1 MFEGGVFPRVPAGGA
16 VGALGA
22 PAGVAA
28 SVPAVSVEDAAGL
41 LASLA
46 AGGVLAGVVE
56 GLLARLLVTV
66 QDSDGEDSDADGAG
80 ADGAGSV
87 GGGGLFGGEPGGDAA
102 VVAAAEG
109 LRVVGVEEAGSTG
122 LLGLGACGL
131 GELAAACLTGCAELS
146 ARPGQW
152 GPGGQVSPVVGF
164 EERRFNT
171 ICLLSARLGVSRARA
186 GQIIDHGSALMN
198 IGFNPTEVMERC
210 GVLDSV
216 KASLVTRRLEDVP
229 VPVTLAVQDQV
240 LPQAPRRSVSQVG
253 RDIERALIEVD
264 PDGHTEHTRATV
276 SRRCVSRPRPVGEG
290 LCQAHHR
297 LKHTPGWAPT
307 KDQTS
312 GDLSWHTPDK
322 TAYQRHPDGT
332 ITRLP
337 LKIGP
342 HQHLVPSTLVPTDLS
357 KQTTPK
363 IIDHLNTALNH
374 THPSSGSTRLV
385 TRGPHPR
392 ERPGDYETTPPPKN
406 HPHPRTSPPHQPHP
420 TLLKHQ
426 VPRTVMTS
434 RRRYAELHA
443 HSAYSFLDGANEP
456 DELASAAVELGVEAL
471 ALTDHDGV
479 PGIVKHAQAGR
490 AHGLP
495 TIHGTELTLADGS
508 HLPVLARSPIGY
520 RRLVSAISQHN
531 LDAGARREPAH
542 DLPTLA
548 AALRSAPTNQTG
560 GSAGTCLILT
570 GTANGPLRRALGDPR
585 RPSTWDLKAADAYL
599 GHLADLFAAPDRG
612 RPLGAGSTT
621 NCPQVEGDAAVGLA
635 VELTLDGGPTDAALT
650 DVLTRLAH
658 DHRLPLVATGAVRC
672 ARPADARLADVLT
685 STRLVTD
692 LEGARG
698 HLPAIGR
705 WLRGAQDMARLHRRR
720 PDAVDLAAD
729 LASDLAF
736 DLSLIAPDL
745 PDADVPEGHT
755 PATWLRELTR
765 QGATRRYGTP
775 QEHPRAWEVLNH
787 ELEVIE
793 SLGFPGYFLI
803 VHSIV
808 EFCRQSGILCQGRGS
823 AANSAVCYALGIT
836 AVDAVRHQMLFER
849 FLSPGRAGY
858 PDIDLDIEAC
868 RREEV
873 IQHVYSRYGR
883 DCAAQVANV
892 ISYRPRSAVRD
903 AARAL
908 GHPAGVQDTWARQMD
923 RWATVR
929 LGGLTGQGDEVPEPV
944 LDIAE
949 KLLRLP
955 RHLGV
960 HPGGMVLCDRPVTEV
975 CPVRWA
981 AMDNRSVLQ
990 WDKDDCSEAGLVK
1003 FDLLG
1008 LGALT
1013 ALRLAFTTL
1022 AERGQVV
1029 PDVVEEGELRSTQTG
1044 RPWGLH
1050 TLPEEDP
1057 AVYRLLTAA
1066 DTVGVFQVE
1075 SRAQMATLP
1084 RLRPKTFYDIVV
1096 EVALIRPGPIQGD
1109 AVNPYIRRRLKREE
1123 VTYLHDSLKPAL
1135 AKTLG
1140 VPLFQEQLM
1149 QIAVDAAGFSP
1160 AEADTLRQAMGAKRS
1175 LERMDALHDRL
1186 VAGMRARD
1194 IDEATAEE
1202 IYSKLRSFAEFGF
1215 PESHAFSFA
1224 YLVYASAWL
1233 KVRKPEDF
1241 YAGVLAAQ
1249 PMGFWSPQSL
1259 VADARRHGV
1268 RVLPADVNHSLAQ
1281 ATVERRRAQWGTG
1294 PSPER
1299 AEQWRPLTPHSAV
1312 PSPLDVHDDLAVRLG
1327 LSPIKGL
1334 GERVAQAIVT
1344 ERRAHGPYLD
1354 QADLARRVNLSRS
1367 RLEALAASG
1376 ALDSLGT
1383 DRRRALWAAGILS
1396 DEHGRRRG
1404 ASRQDSGGWFQP
1416 TLPGTA
1422 VGAVAPTLPTMTD
1435 RERQAADL
1443 NLTGVSTQGSPLRSL
1458 RPGLTADGVLRAA
1471 DLSDQEHGSRVRVAG
1486 VVTHRQRPHTATG
1499 MIFLNLED
1507 ETGLLNVVC
1516 RAGMWRRYRSV
1527 GRRAGALIVR
1537 GTVEKGDG
1545 VVALMAE
1552 HLQAL
1557 PGVPSTG
1564 SRDWC

>member
-1 MFEGGVFPRVPAGGA
+1 M
-16 VGALGA
+16 
-22 PAGVAA
+22 
-28 SVPAVSVEDAAGL
+28 
-41 LASLA
+41 
-46 AGGVLAGVVE
+46 
-56 GLLARLLVTV
+56 T
-66 QDSDGEDSDADGAG
+66 
-80 ADGAGSV
+80 
-87 GGGGLFGGEPGGDAA
+87 
-102 VVAAAEG
+102 
-109 LRVVGVEEAGSTG
+109 
-122 LLGLGACGL
+122 
-131 GELAAACLTGCAELS
+131 
-146 ARPGQW
+146 
-152 GPGGQVSPVVGF
+152 
-164 EERRFNT
+164 N
-171 ICLLSARLGVSRARA
+171 
-186 GQIIDHGSALMN
+186 
-198 IGFNPTEVMERC
+198 
-210 GVLDSV
+210 
-216 KASLVTRRLEDVP
+216 
-229 VPVTLAVQDQV
+229 
-240 LPQAPRRSVSQVG
+240 
-253 RDIERALIEVD
+253 
-264 PDGHTEHTRATV
+264 
-276 SRRCVSRPRPVGEG
+276 
-290 LCQAHHR
+290 
-297 LKHTPGWAPT
+297 
-307 KDQTS
+307 
-312 GDLSWHTPDK
+312 
-322 TAYQRHPDGT
+322 RH
-332 ITRLP
+332 
-337 LKIGP
+337 
-342 HQHLVPSTLVPTDLS
+342 
-357 KQTTPK
+357 
-363 IIDHLNTALNH
+363 
-374 THPSSGSTRLV
+374 
-385 TRGPHPR
+385 
-392 ERPGDYETTPPPKN
+392 
-406 HPHPRTSPPHQPHP
+406 
-420 TLLKHQ
+420 
-426 VPRTVMTS
+426 
-434 RRRYAELHA
+434 RYAELHA
-443 HSAYSFLDGANEP
+443 HSAYSFLDGVNEP
-456 DELASAAVELGVEAL
+456 DDLASAAVELGLEAL

-490 AHGLP
+490 AHNLP

-508 HLPVLARSPIGY
+508 RLPVLARNPTGY
-520 RRLVSAISQHN
+520 HRLVSAISRHN
-531 LDAGARREPAH
+531 LDAGERREPAH
-542 DLPTLA
+542 DLSTLA
-548 AALRSAPTNQTG
+548 SALRAAPTNQTG
-560 GSAGTCLILT
+560 GAGGTCLILT
-570 GTANGPLRRALGDPR
+570 GTSNGPLRRALGDPR
-585 RPSTWDLKAADAYL
+585 RPGTWDLAAADACL
-599 GHLADLFAAPDRG
+599 GRLTELFAAPDRG
-612 RPLGAGSTT
+612 RPSDTSAGTGG
-621 NCPQVEGDAAVGLA
+621 PRVEGDAAMGLA

-650 DVLTRLAH
+650 DALTRLARA
-658 DHRLPLVATGAVRC
+658 HRLPLVATGAVRC
-672 ARPADARLADVLT
+672 ARPTDARLADVLT
-685 STRLVTD
+685 ATRLVTD

-705 WLRGAQDMARLHRRR
+705 WLRGAQDMARLHRRS
-720 PDAVDLAAD
+720 PHAVDLAAD
-729 LASDLAF
+729 LAADLAF

-755 PATWLRELTR
+755 PASWLRELTR

-787 ELEVIE
+787 ELDIIE

-803 VHSIV
+803 VHAIV
-808 EFCRQSGILCQGRGS
+808 EFCAQSGILCQGRGS

-836 AVDAVRHQMLFER
+836 AVDAVRHKMLFER

-923 RWATVR
+923 RWTTVR
-929 LGGLTGQGDEVPEPV
+929 PGGLTGQGEEVPEPV

-960 HPGGMVLCDRPVTEV
+960 HPGGMVLCGRPVTEV

-990 WDKDDCSEAGLVK
+990 WDKDDCAEAGLVK

-1022 AERGQVV
+1022 AERGQTV
-1029 PDVVEEGELRSTQTG
+1029 PDAVKEGELRTSQTG

-1050 TLPEEDP
+1050 TLPEGDP

-1084 RLRPKTFYDIVV
+1084 RLRPKDFYDIVV

-1109 AVNPYIRRRLKREE
+1109 AVNPYIRRRLEREE
-1123 VTYLHDSLKPAL
+1123 VTYLHESLKPAL
-1135 AKTLG
+1135 SKTLG

-1175 LERMDALHDRL
+1175 IERMEALRNRL
-1186 VAGMRARD
+1186 VAGMRNRG
-1194 IDEATAEE
+1194 IDEPTAEK

-1233 KVRKPEDF
+1233 KARKPEDF

-1268 RVLPADVNHSLAQ
+1268 RVLPADVNRSLAQ
-1281 ATVERRRAQWGTG
+1281 ATVEQREELEHRGAGMSQ
-1294 PSPER
+1294 EME
-1299 AEQWRPLTPHSAV
+1299 EQWRPLTPHPAA
-1312 PSPLDVHDDLAVRLG
+1312 PSSLDVHDDLAVRLG
-1327 LSPIKGL
+1327 LAPVKGL

-1344 ERRAHGPYLD
+1344 ERRAHGPYRDLT
-1354 QADLARRVNLSRS
+1354 DLARRVSLSRS
-1367 RLEALAASG
+1367 RLEMLAASG
-1376 ALDSLGT
+1376 ALASLGVE
-1383 DRRRALWAAGILS
+1383 RRRALWAAGVLA
-1396 DEHGRRRG
+1396 DEYGRRRSASCQGPG
-1404 ASRQDSGGWFQP
+1404 AWFQP

-1435 RERQAADL
+1435 HERQAADL
-1443 NLTGVSTQGSPLRSL
+1443 NLTGVSTHGSPLKQL
-1458 RPGLTADGVLRAA
+1458 RPHLAADGVLTAA
-1471 DLSDQEHGSRVRVAG
+1471 DLSGQEHGRRVRVAG

-1516 RAGMWRRYRSV
+1516 RAGMWRRYRSI
-1527 GRRAGALIVR
+1527 GRRASALIVR
-1537 GTVEKGDG
+1537 GTVERGDG

-1552 HLQAL
+1552 HLQVL
-1557 PGVPSTG
+1557 PGVPVTG

>member
-1 MFEGGVFPRVPAGGA
+1 M
-16 VGALGA
+16 
-22 PAGVAA
+22 
-28 SVPAVSVEDAAGL
+28 
-41 LASLA
+41 
-46 AGGVLAGVVE
+46 
-56 GLLARLLVTV
+56 
-66 QDSDGEDSDADGAG
+66 
-80 ADGAGSV
+80 
-87 GGGGLFGGEPGGDAA
+87 
-102 VVAAAEG
+102 
-109 LRVVGVEEAGSTG
+109 TG
-122 LLGLGACGL
+122 
-131 GELAAACLTGCAELS
+131 
-146 ARPGQW
+146 
-152 GPGGQVSPVVGF
+152 
-164 EERRFNT
+164 
-171 ICLLSARLGVSRARA
+171 
-186 GQIIDHGSALMN
+186 
-198 IGFNPTEVMERC
+198 
-210 GVLDSV
+210 
-216 KASLVTRRLEDVP
+216 
-229 VPVTLAVQDQV
+229 
-240 LPQAPRRSVSQVG
+240 
-253 RDIERALIEVD
+253 
-264 PDGHTEHTRATV
+264 
-276 SRRCVSRPRPVGEG
+276 
-290 LCQAHHR
+290 
-297 LKHTPGWAPT
+297 
-307 KDQTS
+307 
-312 GDLSWHTPDK
+312 
-322 TAYQRHPDGT
+322 RH
-332 ITRLP
+332 
-337 LKIGP
+337 
-342 HQHLVPSTLVPTDLS
+342 
-357 KQTTPK
+357 
-363 IIDHLNTALNH
+363 
-374 THPSSGSTRLV
+374 
-385 TRGPHPR
+385 
-392 ERPGDYETTPPPKN
+392 
-406 HPHPRTSPPHQPHP
+406 
-420 TLLKHQ
+420 
-426 VPRTVMTS
+426 
-434 RRRYAELHA
+434 RYAELHA

-456 DELASAAVELGVEAL
+456 DDLAAAAVELGLEAL
-471 ALTDHDGV
+471 ALTAHDGV

-490 AHGLP
+490 AYGLP

-508 HLPVLARSPIGY
+508 HLPVLARNPTGY
-520 RRLVSAISQHN
+520 RRLVSAISRHN
-531 LDAGARREPAH
+531 LDAGQRQEPAH
-542 DLPTLA
+542 DPTALA
-548 AALRSAPTNQTG
+548 SALRSDPTDQTEAAA
-560 GSAGTCLILT
+560 GSCLVLT

-585 RPSTWDLKAADAYL
+585 RPDTWDLKAADACL
-599 GHLADLFAAPDRG
+599 GHLTELFAAPDRG
-612 RPLGAGSTT
+612 RPLAAGPTT
-621 NCPQVEGDAAVGLA
+621 TAHRQVEGDAAIGLA
-635 VELTLDGGPTDAALT
+635 IELTLDGGPTDAALT
-650 DVLTRLAH
+650 DALTQLAH
-658 DHRLPLVATGAVRC
+658 THRLPLVATGAVRC
-672 ARPADARLADVLT
+672 ARPTDARLADVLT

-705 WLRGAQDMARLHRRR
+705 WLRGAQDMALLHRRR
-720 PDAVDLAAD
+720 PDAVDLAAE

-755 PATWLRELTR
+755 PASWLRELTR

-803 VHSIV
+803 VHAIV
-808 EFCRQSGILCQGRGS
+808 EFCAQSGILCQGRGS

-883 DCAAQVANV
+883 ERAAQVANV

-908 GHPAGVQDTWARQMD
+908 GHPAGVQDAWAKHME
-923 RWATVR
+923 RWTSVR
-929 LGGLTGQGDEVPEPV
+929 PGGLTGQSDEVPEPV
-944 LDIAE
+944 IDIAE

-960 HPGGMVLCDRPVTEV
+960 HPGGMVLCGRPVTEV

-981 AMDNRSVLQ
+981 AMDDRSVLQ
-990 WDKDDCSEAGLVK
+990 WDKDDCAEAGLVK

-1022 AERGQVV
+1022 AQRGQTV
-1029 PDVVEEGELRSTQTG
+1029 PDAVTEGELRTSQSG

-1084 RLRPKTFYDIVV
+1084 RLRPQEFYDIVV

-1109 AVNPYIRRRLKREE
+1109 AVSPYIRRRLKREE
-1123 VTYLHDSLKPAL
+1123 VTYLHESLKPAL
-1135 AKTLG
+1135 TKTLG

-1160 AEADTLRQAMGAKRS
+1160 AEADSLRQAMGAKRS
-1175 LERMDALHDRL
+1175 IERMDALRDKL
-1186 VAGMRARD
+1186 IAGMRTQG
-1194 IDEATAEE
+1194 IDAPTAET

-1233 KVRKPEDF
+1233 KARKPEDF

-1268 RVLPADVNHSLAQ
+1268 RVLPADINRSLVQ
-1281 ATVERRRAQWGTG
+1281 ATVEQREDHQEAGHSDQWE
-1294 PSPER
+1294 PL
-1299 AEQWRPLTPHSAV
+1299 RPDPAALS
-1312 PSPLDVHDDLAVRLG
+1312 SLDVHDDLAVRLG
-1327 LSPIKGL
+1327 LAPIKGL
-1334 GERVAQAIVT
+1334 GERSAQAIVT
-1344 ERRAHGPYLD
+1344 ERRAHGPYQDL
-1354 QADLARRVNLSRS
+1354 ADLARRVSLSRS
-1367 RLEALAASG
+1367 RLESLAVSG
-1376 ALDSLGT
+1376 ALDSLGVE
-1383 DRRRALWAAGILS
+1383 RRQALWAAGVLS

-1404 ASRQDSGGWFQP
+1404 VSRRGQGAWYQP

-1422 VGAVAPTLPTMTD
+1422 VGAQAPTLPIMTD

-1443 NLTGVSTQGSPLRSL
+1443 SLTGVSTQGSPLKLL
-1458 RPGLTADGVLRAA
+1458 RPLLADDGVLSAA
-1471 DLSDQEHGSRVRVAG
+1471 DLADQEHGSRVRVAG
-1486 VVTHRQRPHTATG
+1486 VVTHRQRPHTASG

-1516 RAGMWRRYRSV
+1516 RAGMWRRYRSI
-1527 GRRAGALIVR
+1527 GRRAVALIVR

-1545 VVALMAE
+1545 VVALMADR
-1552 HLQAL
+1552 LQVL
-1557 PGVPSTG
+1557 PGVPGTG

>member
-1 MFEGGVFPRVPAGGA
+1 
-16 VGALGA
+16 
-22 PAGVAA
+22 
-28 SVPAVSVEDAAGL
+28 
-41 LASLA
+41 
-46 AGGVLAGVVE
+46 
-56 GLLARLLVTV
+56 
-66 QDSDGEDSDADGAG
+66 
-80 ADGAGSV
+80 
-87 GGGGLFGGEPGGDAA
+87 
-102 VVAAAEG
+102 
-109 LRVVGVEEAGSTG
+109 
-122 LLGLGACGL
+122 
-131 GELAAACLTGCAELS
+131 
-146 ARPGQW
+146 
-152 GPGGQVSPVVGF
+152 
-164 EERRFNT
+164 
-171 ICLLSARLGVSRARA
+171 
-186 GQIIDHGSALMN
+186 
-198 IGFNPTEVMERC
+198 
-210 GVLDSV
+210 
-216 KASLVTRRLEDVP
+216 
-229 VPVTLAVQDQV
+229 
-240 LPQAPRRSVSQVG
+240 
-253 RDIERALIEVD
+253 
-264 PDGHTEHTRATV
+264 
-276 SRRCVSRPRPVGEG
+276 
-290 LCQAHHR
+290 
-297 LKHTPGWAPT
+297 
-307 KDQTS
+307 
-312 GDLSWHTPDK
+312 
-322 TAYQRHPDGT
+322 
-332 ITRLP
+332 
-337 LKIGP
+337 
-342 HQHLVPSTLVPTDLS
+342 
-357 KQTTPK
+357 
-363 IIDHLNTALNH
+363 
-374 THPSSGSTRLV
+374 
-385 TRGPHPR
+385 
-392 ERPGDYETTPPPKN
+392 
-406 HPHPRTSPPHQPHP
+406 
-420 TLLKHQ
+420 
-426 VPRTVMTS
+426 MTS
-434 RRRYAELHA
+434 RHRYAELHA

-456 DELASAAVELGVEAL
+456 DDLASAAVELGLEAL

-490 AHGLP
+490 VHGLP

-508 HLPVLARSPIGY
+508 HLPVLARNPVGY
-520 RRLVSAISQHN
+520 HRLVSAISQHN
-531 LDAGARREPAH
+531 LDAGERRDPAH
-542 DLPTLA
+542 DLPALA
-548 AALRSAPTNQTG
+548 SALRAAPTGQTG
-560 GSAGTCLILT
+560 GAAGTCLVLT
-570 GTANGPLRRALGDPR
+570 GTANGPLRRALGDPL
-585 RPSTWDLKAADAYL
+585 RPGTWDLAAAGDCL
-599 GHLADLFAAPDRG
+599 GRLTDLFAAPDRG
-612 RPLGAGSTT
+612 RLSGTSTMAGG
-621 NCPQVEGDAAVGLA
+621 PQVEGDAVVGLA

-650 DVLTRLAH
+650 EVLTRLAH

-685 STRLVTD
+685 ATRLVTD

-705 WLRGAQDMARLHRRR
+705 WLRGAQDMARLHRRS

-729 LASDLAF
+729 LAADLAF

-745 PDADVPEGHT
+745 PEADVPAGHT
-755 PATWLRELTR
+755 PASWLRELTR
-765 QGATRRYGTP
+765 QGAVRRYGAP

-787 ELEVIE
+787 ELDVIE

-883 DCAAQVANV
+883 DRAAQVANV

-908 GHPAGVQDTWARQMD
+908 GHSAGVQDSWARQMD
-923 RWATVR
+923 RWTTVR
-929 LGGLTGQGDEVPEPV
+929 PGGLTGQGDEVPAPV

-955 RHLGV
+955 RHLGI
-960 HPGGMVLCDRPVTEV
+960 HPGGMVLCGRPVTEV

-990 WDKDDCSEAGLVK
+990 WDKDDCADAGLVK

-1008 LGALT
+1008 LGELT

-1022 AERGQVV
+1022 GERGQTV
-1029 PDVVEEGELRSTQTG
+1029 PDVVEEGELRTSQTG

-1084 RLRPKTFYDIVV
+1084 RLRPKEFYDIVV

-1149 QIAVDAAGFSP
+1149 QIAVDSAGFSP

-1175 LERMDALHDRL
+1175 IERMEALRDRL
-1186 VAGMRARD
+1186 IAGMRGRG
-1194 IDEATAEE
+1194 IDESTAEK

-1268 RVLPADVNHSLAQ
+1268 RVLPADINRSLSQ
-1281 ATVERRRAQWGTG
+1281 ATVEQKGKHQVAE
-1294 PSPER
+1294 PP
-1299 AEQWRPLTPHSAV
+1299 EQWRTLTPHPAALTS
-1312 PSPLDVHDDLAVRLG
+1312 LDVHEDLAVRLG
-1327 LSPIKGL
+1327 LAPIKGL
-1334 GERVAQAIVT
+1334 GERAAQAIVA
-1344 ERRAHGPYLD
+1344 ERRAHGPYRDL
-1354 QADLARRVNLSRS
+1354 ADLARRVSLSRS
-1367 RLEALAASG
+1367 NLETLAASG
-1376 ALDSLGT
+1376 ALDSLGVE
-1383 DRRRALWAAGILS
+1383 RRRALWAAAVLS

-1404 ASRQDSGGWFQP
+1404 ASHQDPGAWFQP
-1416 TLPGTA
+1416 TLPGTVA
-1422 VGAVAPTLPTMTD
+1422 GAVAPALPAMTS
-1435 RERQAADL
+1435 REQQVADL
-1443 NLTGVSTQGSPLRSL
+1443 SLTGVSTHGSPLTLL
-1458 RPGLTADGVLRAA
+1458 RPGLSAEGVLTTA
-1471 DLSDQEHGSRVRVAG
+1471 DLSDQEHGRRVRVAG
-1486 VVTHRQRPHTATG
+1486 VITHRQRPHTASG

-1516 RAGMWRRYRSV
+1516 RAGMWRRYRSI

-1537 GTVEKGDG
+1537 GTVERGDG
-1545 VVALMAE
+1545 VIALMAE

-1557 PGVPSTG
+1557 PGVPVTG

>member
-1 MFEGGVFPRVPAGGA
+1 M
-16 VGALGA
+16 
-22 PAGVAA
+22 
-28 SVPAVSVEDAAGL
+28 
-41 LASLA
+41 
-46 AGGVLAGVVE
+46 
-56 GLLARLLVTV
+56 
-66 QDSDGEDSDADGAG
+66 
-80 ADGAGSV
+80 
-87 GGGGLFGGEPGGDAA
+87 
-102 VVAAAEG
+102 
-109 LRVVGVEEAGSTG
+109 TG
-122 LLGLGACGL
+122 
-131 GELAAACLTGCAELS
+131 
-146 ARPGQW
+146 
-152 GPGGQVSPVVGF
+152 
-164 EERRFNT
+164 
-171 ICLLSARLGVSRARA
+171 
-186 GQIIDHGSALMN
+186 
-198 IGFNPTEVMERC
+198 
-210 GVLDSV
+210 
-216 KASLVTRRLEDVP
+216 
-229 VPVTLAVQDQV
+229 
-240 LPQAPRRSVSQVG
+240 
-253 RDIERALIEVD
+253 
-264 PDGHTEHTRATV
+264 
-276 SRRCVSRPRPVGEG
+276 
-290 LCQAHHR
+290 
-297 LKHTPGWAPT
+297 
-307 KDQTS
+307 
-312 GDLSWHTPDK
+312 
-322 TAYQRHPDGT
+322 RHC
-332 ITRLP
+332 
-337 LKIGP
+337 
-342 HQHLVPSTLVPTDLS
+342 
-357 KQTTPK
+357 
-363 IIDHLNTALNH
+363 
-374 THPSSGSTRLV
+374 
-385 TRGPHPR
+385 
-392 ERPGDYETTPPPKN
+392 
-406 HPHPRTSPPHQPHP
+406 
-420 TLLKHQ
+420 
-426 VPRTVMTS
+426 
-434 RRRYAELHA
+434 YAELHA
-443 HSAYSFLDGANEP
+443 HSVYSFLDGANEP
-456 DELASAAVELGVEAL
+456 DDLASAAVELGLEAL

-490 AHGLP
+490 THGLP

-508 HLPVLARSPIGY
+508 HLPVLARNPTGY
-520 RRLVSAISQHN
+520 RRLVTAISQHN
-531 LDAGARREPAH
+531 LDAGQRREPAH

-548 AALRSAPTNQTG
+548 SALHSDPTGQTETAA
-560 GSAGTCLILT
+560 GSCLVLT

-585 RPSTWDLKAADAYL
+585 RPDTWDLKAADTCL
-599 GHLADLFAAPDRG
+599 GHLTELFAAPDRG
-612 RPLGAGSTT
+612 RPPSTGPT
-621 NCPQVEGDAAVGLA
+621 TTAHRQVEGDVAIGLA

-650 DVLTRLAH
+650 DALTRLAH

-672 ARPADARLADVLT
+672 ARPTDARIADVLT

-705 WLRGAQDMARLHRRR
+705 WLRGAQDMAQLHRRS
-720 PDAVDLAAD
+720 PGAVDVAAELAA
-729 LASDLAF
+729 DLAF
-736 DLSLIAPDL
+736 DLSLIAPEL

-755 PATWLRELTR
+755 PASWLRELTR

-803 VHSIV
+803 VHAIV
-808 EFCRQSGILCQGRGS
+808 EFCAQSGILCQGRGS

-873 IQHVYSRYGR
+873 IQRVYSRYGR
-883 DCAAQVANV
+883 ERAAQVANV

-908 GHPAGVQDTWARQMD
+908 GHPAGVQDAWAKQME
-923 RWATVR
+923 RWTSVR
-929 LGGLTGQGDEVPEPV
+929 PGGLTGQNDEVPEPV

-960 HPGGMVLCDRPVTEV
+960 HPGGMVLCGRPVTEV

-990 WDKDDCSEAGLVK
+990 WDKDDCAEAGLVK

-1022 AERGQVV
+1022 AQRGQTV
-1029 PDVVEEGELRSTQTG
+1029 PETVTEGELRTSQSG

-1084 RLRPKTFYDIVV
+1084 RLRPQEFYDIVV

-1109 AVNPYIRRRLKREE
+1109 AVNPYIRRRLGREE

-1135 AKTLG
+1135 TKTLG

-1160 AEADTLRQAMGAKRS
+1160 AEADSLRQAMGAKRS
-1175 LERMDALHDRL
+1175 LERMDALRDKL
-1186 VAGMRARD
+1186 MAGMRSRG
-1194 IDEATAEE
+1194 IDAPTAET

-1233 KVRKPEDF
+1233 KARKPEDF

-1268 RVLPADVNHSLAQ
+1268 RVLPADINRSLAQ
-1281 ATVERRRAQWGTG
+1281 ATVEQREDHQDAGRSDQWEPLRPHPAA
-1294 PSPER
+1294 PS
-1299 AEQWRPLTPHSAV
+1299 S
-1312 PSPLDVHDDLAVRLG
+1312 LDVHEDLAVRLG
-1327 LSPIKGL
+1327 LAPIKGL
-1334 GERVAQAIVT
+1334 GERAAQAIVT
-1344 ERRAHGPYLD
+1344 ERCAHGPYRDL
-1354 QADLARRVNLSRS
+1354 ADLARRVSLSRS
-1367 RLEALAASG
+1367 RLESLAVSG
-1376 ALDSLGT
+1376 ALDSLGVE
-1383 DRRRALWAAGILS
+1383 RRQALWAAGVLS

-1404 ASRQDSGGWFQP
+1404 VSRRGQGAWYQP

-1422 VGAVAPTLPTMTD
+1422 VGAQAPTLPIMTD

-1443 NLTGVSTQGSPLRSL
+1443 SLTGVSTQGSPLKLL
-1458 RPGLTADGVLRAA
+1458 RPLLADDGVLSAA
-1471 DLSDQEHGSRVRVAG
+1471 DLADQEHGSRVRVAG
-1486 VVTHRQRPHTATG
+1486 VVTHRQRPHTASG

-1516 RAGMWRRYRSV
+1516 RAGMWRRYRSI
-1527 GRRAGALIVR
+1527 GRRAVALIVR

-1545 VVALMAE
+1545 VVALMADR
-1552 HLQAL
+1552 LQVL
-1557 PGVPSTG
+1557 TGVPGTG

>member
-1 MFEGGVFPRVPAGGA
+1 
-16 VGALGA
+16 
-22 PAGVAA
+22 
-28 SVPAVSVEDAAGL
+28 
-41 LASLA
+41 
-46 AGGVLAGVVE
+46 
-56 GLLARLLVTV
+56 
-66 QDSDGEDSDADGAG
+66 
-80 ADGAGSV
+80 
-87 GGGGLFGGEPGGDAA
+87 
-102 VVAAAEG
+102 
-109 LRVVGVEEAGSTG
+109 
-122 LLGLGACGL
+122 
-131 GELAAACLTGCAELS
+131 
-146 ARPGQW
+146 
-152 GPGGQVSPVVGF
+152 
-164 EERRFNT
+164 
-171 ICLLSARLGVSRARA
+171 
-186 GQIIDHGSALMN
+186 
-198 IGFNPTEVMERC
+198 
-210 GVLDSV
+210 
-216 KASLVTRRLEDVP
+216 
-229 VPVTLAVQDQV
+229 
-240 LPQAPRRSVSQVG
+240 
-253 RDIERALIEVD
+253 
-264 PDGHTEHTRATV
+264 
-276 SRRCVSRPRPVGEG
+276 
-290 LCQAHHR
+290 
-297 LKHTPGWAPT
+297 
-307 KDQTS
+307 
-312 GDLSWHTPDK
+312 
-322 TAYQRHPDGT
+322 
-332 ITRLP
+332 
-337 LKIGP
+337 
-342 HQHLVPSTLVPTDLS
+342 
-357 KQTTPK
+357 
-363 IIDHLNTALNH
+363 
-374 THPSSGSTRLV
+374 
-385 TRGPHPR
+385 
-392 ERPGDYETTPPPKN
+392 
-406 HPHPRTSPPHQPHP
+406 
-420 TLLKHQ
+420 
-426 VPRTVMTS
+426 MTS
-434 RRRYAELHA
+434 RHRYAELHA

-621 NCPQVEGDAAVGLA
+621 GCPQVEGDAAVGLA

-908 GHPAGVQDTWARQMD
+908 VHPAGVQDTWARQMD

-929 LGGLTGQGDEVPEPV
+929 PGGLTGQGDEVPEPV

-1149 QIAVDAAGFSP
+1149 QIAVDAAGFTP

-1299 AEQWRPLTPHSAV
+1299 AEQWRPLTPHPAA

-1334 GERVAQAIVT
+1334 GKRVAQAIVT

>member
-1 MFEGGVFPRVPAGGA
+1 
-16 VGALGA
+16 
-22 PAGVAA
+22 
-28 SVPAVSVEDAAGL
+28 
-41 LASLA
+41 
-46 AGGVLAGVVE
+46 
-56 GLLARLLVTV
+56 
-66 QDSDGEDSDADGAG
+66 
-80 ADGAGSV
+80 
-87 GGGGLFGGEPGGDAA
+87 
-102 VVAAAEG
+102 
-109 LRVVGVEEAGSTG
+109 
-122 LLGLGACGL
+122 
-131 GELAAACLTGCAELS
+131 
-146 ARPGQW
+146 
-152 GPGGQVSPVVGF
+152 
-164 EERRFNT
+164 
-171 ICLLSARLGVSRARA
+171 
-186 GQIIDHGSALMN
+186 
-198 IGFNPTEVMERC
+198 
-210 GVLDSV
+210 
-216 KASLVTRRLEDVP
+216 
-229 VPVTLAVQDQV
+229 
-240 LPQAPRRSVSQVG
+240 
-253 RDIERALIEVD
+253 
-264 PDGHTEHTRATV
+264 
-276 SRRCVSRPRPVGEG
+276 
-290 LCQAHHR
+290 
-297 LKHTPGWAPT
+297 
-307 KDQTS
+307 
-312 GDLSWHTPDK
+312 
-322 TAYQRHPDGT
+322 
-332 ITRLP
+332 
-337 LKIGP
+337 
-342 HQHLVPSTLVPTDLS
+342 
-357 KQTTPK
+357 
-363 IIDHLNTALNH
+363 
-374 THPSSGSTRLV
+374 
-385 TRGPHPR
+385 
-392 ERPGDYETTPPPKN
+392 
-406 HPHPRTSPPHQPHP
+406 
-420 TLLKHQ
+420 
-426 VPRTVMTS
+426 MTS
-434 RRRYAELHA
+434 RHRYAEMHA

-456 DELASAAVELGVEAL
+456 DDLASAAVELGLEAL

-490 AHGLP
+490 VHGLP

-508 HLPVLARSPIGY
+508 HLPVLARNPVGY
-520 RRLVSAISQHN
+520 HRLVSAISQHN
-531 LDAGARREPAH
+531 LDAGERRDPAH
-542 DLPTLA
+542 DLPALA
-548 AALRSAPTNQTG
+548 SALRAAPTGQTG
-560 GSAGTCLILT
+560 GAAGTCLVLT
-570 GTANGPLRRALGDPR
+570 GTANGPLRRALGDPL
-585 RPSTWDLKAADAYL
+585 RPGTWDLAAAGDCL
-599 GHLADLFAAPDRG
+599 GRLTDLFAAPDRG
-612 RPLGAGSTT
+612 RLSGTSTMAGG
-621 NCPQVEGDAAVGLA
+621 PQVEGDAVVGLA

-650 DVLTRLAH
+650 EVLTRLAH

-685 STRLVTD
+685 ATRLVTD
-692 LEGARG
+692 MEGARG

-705 WLRGAQDMARLHRRR
+705 WLRGAQDMARLHRRS

-729 LASDLAF
+729 LAADLAF

-745 PDADVPEGHT
+745 PEADVPAGHT
-755 PATWLRELTR
+755 PASWLRELTR
-765 QGATRRYGTP
+765 QGAVRRYGAP

-787 ELEVIE
+787 ELDVIE

-883 DCAAQVANV
+883 DRAAQVANV

-908 GHPAGVQDTWARQMD
+908 GHCAGVQDSWARQMD
-923 RWATVR
+923 RWTTVR
-929 LGGLTGQGDEVPEPV
+929 PGGLTGQGDEVPAPV

-955 RHLGV
+955 RHLGI
-960 HPGGMVLCDRPVTEV
+960 HSGGMVLCGRPVTEV

-990 WDKDDCSEAGLVK
+990 WDKDDCAEAGLVK

-1008 LGALT
+1008 LGELT

-1022 AERGQVV
+1022 GERGQTV
-1029 PDVVEEGELRSTQTG
+1029 PDVVEEGELRTSQTG

-1084 RLRPKTFYDIVV
+1084 RLRPKEFYDIVV

-1123 VTYLHDSLKPAL
+1123 VTYLHDSLEPAL

-1149 QIAVDAAGFSP
+1149 QIAVDSAGFSP

-1175 LERMDALHDRL
+1175 IERMEALHDRL
-1186 VAGMRARD
+1186 IAGMRGRG
-1194 IDEATAEE
+1194 IDEITAEK

-1268 RVLPADVNHSLAQ
+1268 RVLPADINHSLSQ
-1281 ATVERRRAQWGTG
+1281 ATVEQKGKHQVAE
-1294 PSPER
+1294 PP
-1299 AEQWRPLTPHSAV
+1299 EQWRTLTPHPAA
-1312 PSPLDVHDDLAVRLG
+1312 PSPLDVHEDLAVRLG
-1327 LSPIKGL
+1327 LAPIKGL
-1334 GERVAQAIVT
+1334 GERAAQAIVA
-1344 ERRAHGPYLD
+1344 ERRAHGPYRDL
-1354 QADLARRVNLSRS
+1354 ADLARRVSLSRS
-1367 RLEALAASG
+1367 NLETLAASG
-1376 ALDSLGT
+1376 ALDSLGVE
-1383 DRRRALWAAGILS
+1383 RRRALWAAAVLS
-1396 DEHGRRRG
+1396 DEHGRHRG
-1404 ASRQDSGGWFQP
+1404 ASHQDPGAWFQP
-1416 TLPGTA
+1416 TLPGTVA
-1422 VGAVAPTLPTMTD
+1422 GAVAPALPAMTS
-1435 RERQAADL
+1435 REQQVADL
-1443 NLTGVSTQGSPLRSL
+1443 SLTGVSTHGSPLTLL
-1458 RPGLTADGVLRAA
+1458 RPGLSAEGVLTTA
-1471 DLSDQEHGSRVRVAG
+1471 DLSDQEHGRRVRVAG
-1486 VVTHRQRPHTATG
+1486 VVTHRQRPHTASG

-1507 ETGLLNVVC
+1507 ETGLLNVIC
-1516 RAGMWRRYRSV
+1516 RAGMWRRYRGI

-1537 GTVEKGDG
+1537 GTVERGDG
-1545 VVALMAE
+1545 VIALMAE

-1557 PGVPSTG
+1557 PGVPVTG

>member
-1 MFEGGVFPRVPAGGA
+1 
-16 VGALGA
+16 
-22 PAGVAA
+22 
-28 SVPAVSVEDAAGL
+28 
-41 LASLA
+41 
-46 AGGVLAGVVE
+46 
-56 GLLARLLVTV
+56 
-66 QDSDGEDSDADGAG
+66 
-80 ADGAGSV
+80 
-87 GGGGLFGGEPGGDAA
+87 
-102 VVAAAEG
+102 
-109 LRVVGVEEAGSTG
+109 
-122 LLGLGACGL
+122 
-131 GELAAACLTGCAELS
+131 
-146 ARPGQW
+146 
-152 GPGGQVSPVVGF
+152 
-164 EERRFNT
+164 
-171 ICLLSARLGVSRARA
+171 
-186 GQIIDHGSALMN
+186 
-198 IGFNPTEVMERC
+198 
-210 GVLDSV
+210 
-216 KASLVTRRLEDVP
+216 
-229 VPVTLAVQDQV
+229 
-240 LPQAPRRSVSQVG
+240 
-253 RDIERALIEVD
+253 
-264 PDGHTEHTRATV
+264 
-276 SRRCVSRPRPVGEG
+276 
-290 LCQAHHR
+290 
-297 LKHTPGWAPT
+297 
-307 KDQTS
+307 
-312 GDLSWHTPDK
+312 
-322 TAYQRHPDGT
+322 
-332 ITRLP
+332 
-337 LKIGP
+337 
-342 HQHLVPSTLVPTDLS
+342 
-357 KQTTPK
+357 
-363 IIDHLNTALNH
+363 
-374 THPSSGSTRLV
+374 
-385 TRGPHPR
+385 
-392 ERPGDYETTPPPKN
+392 
-406 HPHPRTSPPHQPHP
+406 
-420 TLLKHQ
+420 
-426 VPRTVMTS
+426 MTS
-434 RRRYAELHA
+434 RHRYAELHA

-456 DELASAAVELGVEAL
+456 DDLASAAVELGLEAL

-490 AHGLP
+490 VHGLP

-508 HLPVLARSPIGY
+508 HLPVLARNPVGY
-520 RRLVSAISQHN
+520 HRLVSAISQHN
-531 LDAGARREPAH
+531 LDAGERRDPAH
-542 DLPTLA
+542 DLPALA
-548 AALRSAPTNQTG
+548 SALRAAPTGQTG
-560 GSAGTCLILT
+560 GAAGTCLVLT
-570 GTANGPLRRALGDPR
+570 GTSNGPLRRALGDPL
-585 RPSTWDLKAADAYL
+585 RPGTWDLAAAGDCL
-599 GHLADLFAAPDRG
+599 GRLTDLFAAPDRG
-612 RPLGAGSTT
+612 RPSGTSTMAGG
-621 NCPQVEGDAAVGLA
+621 PQVEGDAVVGLA

-650 DVLTRLAH
+650 EVLTRLAH

-685 STRLVTD
+685 ATRLVTD

-705 WLRGAQDMARLHRRR
+705 WLRGAQDMARLHRRS

-729 LASDLAF
+729 LAADLAF

-745 PDADVPEGHT
+745 PEADVPAGHT
-755 PATWLRELTR
+755 PASWLRELTR
-765 QGATRRYGTP
+765 QGAVRRYGAP

-787 ELEVIE
+787 ELDVIE

-883 DCAAQVANV
+883 DRAAQVANV

-908 GHPAGVQDTWARQMD
+908 GHCAGVQDSWARQMD
-923 RWATVR
+923 RWTTVR
-929 LGGLTGQGDEVPEPV
+929 PGGLTGQGDEVPAPV

-955 RHLGV
+955 RHLGI
-960 HPGGMVLCDRPVTEV
+960 HSGGMVLCGRPVTEV

-990 WDKDDCSEAGLVK
+990 WDKDDCAEAGLVK

-1008 LGALT
+1008 LGELT

-1022 AERGQVV
+1022 GERGQTV
-1029 PDVVEEGELRSTQTG
+1029 PDVVEEGELRTSQTG

-1084 RLRPKTFYDIVV
+1084 RLRPKEFYDIVV

-1149 QIAVDAAGFSP
+1149 QIAVDSAGFSP

-1175 LERMDALHDRL
+1175 IERMEALHDRL
-1186 VAGMRARD
+1186 IAGMRGRG
-1194 IDEATAEE
+1194 IDESTAEK

-1268 RVLPADVNHSLAQ
+1268 RVLPADIYRSLCQ
-1281 ATVERRRAQWGTG
+1281 ATVEQKGKHQVAE
-1294 PSPER
+1294 PP
-1299 AEQWRPLTPHSAV
+1299 EQWRTLTPHPAALTS
-1312 PSPLDVHDDLAVRLG
+1312 LDVHEDLAVRLG
-1327 LSPIKGL
+1327 LAPIKGL
-1334 GERVAQAIVT
+1334 GERAAQAIVA
-1344 ERRAHGPYLD
+1344 ERRAHGPYRDL
-1354 QADLARRVNLSRS
+1354 ADLARRVSLSRS
-1367 RLEALAASG
+1367 NLETLAASG
-1376 ALDSLGT
+1376 ALDSLGVE
-1383 DRRRALWAAGILS
+1383 RRRALWAAAVLS

-1404 ASRQDSGGWFQP
+1404 ASHQDPGAWFQP
-1416 TLPGTA
+1416 TLPGTIA
-1422 VGAVAPTLPTMTD
+1422 GAVAPALPAMTS
-1435 RERQAADL
+1435 REQQVADL
-1443 NLTGVSTQGSPLRSL
+1443 SLTGVSTHGSPLTLL
-1458 RPGLTADGVLRAA
+1458 RPGLSAEGVLTTA
-1471 DLSDQEHGSRVRVAG
+1471 DLSDQEHGRRVRVAG
-1486 VVTHRQRPHTATG
+1486 VVTHRQRPHTASG

-1516 RAGMWRRYRSV
+1516 RAGMWRRYRSI

-1537 GTVEKGDG
+1537 GTVERGDG
-1545 VVALMAE
+1545 VIALMAE

-1557 PGVPSTG
+1557 PGVPVTG

>member
-1 MFEGGVFPRVPAGGA
+1 
-16 VGALGA
+16 
-22 PAGVAA
+22 
-28 SVPAVSVEDAAGL
+28 
-41 LASLA
+41 
-46 AGGVLAGVVE
+46 
-56 GLLARLLVTV
+56 
-66 QDSDGEDSDADGAG
+66 
-80 ADGAGSV
+80 
-87 GGGGLFGGEPGGDAA
+87 
-102 VVAAAEG
+102 
-109 LRVVGVEEAGSTG
+109 
-122 LLGLGACGL
+122 
-131 GELAAACLTGCAELS
+131 
-146 ARPGQW
+146 
-152 GPGGQVSPVVGF
+152 
-164 EERRFNT
+164 
-171 ICLLSARLGVSRARA
+171 
-186 GQIIDHGSALMN
+186 
-198 IGFNPTEVMERC
+198 
-210 GVLDSV
+210 
-216 KASLVTRRLEDVP
+216 
-229 VPVTLAVQDQV
+229 
-240 LPQAPRRSVSQVG
+240 
-253 RDIERALIEVD
+253 
-264 PDGHTEHTRATV
+264 
-276 SRRCVSRPRPVGEG
+276 
-290 LCQAHHR
+290 
-297 LKHTPGWAPT
+297 
-307 KDQTS
+307 
-312 GDLSWHTPDK
+312 
-322 TAYQRHPDGT
+322 
-332 ITRLP
+332 
-337 LKIGP
+337 
-342 HQHLVPSTLVPTDLS
+342 
-357 KQTTPK
+357 
-363 IIDHLNTALNH
+363 
-374 THPSSGSTRLV
+374 
-385 TRGPHPR
+385 
-392 ERPGDYETTPPPKN
+392 
-406 HPHPRTSPPHQPHP
+406 
-420 TLLKHQ
+420 
-426 VPRTVMTS
+426 MTS
-434 RRRYAELHA
+434 RHRYAELHA

-456 DELASAAVELGVEAL
+456 DDLASAAVELGLEAL

-490 AHGLP
+490 VHGLP

-508 HLPVLARSPIGY
+508 HLPVLARNPVGY
-520 RRLVSAISQHN
+520 HRLVSAISQHN
-531 LDAGARREPAH
+531 LDAGERRDPAH
-542 DLPTLA
+542 DLPALA
-548 AALRSAPTNQTG
+548 SALRAAPTGQTG
-560 GSAGTCLILT
+560 GAAGTCLVLT
-570 GTANGPLRRALGDPR
+570 GTANGPLRRALGDPL
-585 RPSTWDLKAADAYL
+585 RPGTWDLAAAGDCL
-599 GHLADLFAAPDRG
+599 GRLTDLFAAPDRG
-612 RPLGAGSTT
+612 RLSGTSTMAGG
-621 NCPQVEGDAAVGLA
+621 PQVEGDAVVGLA
-635 VELTLDGGPTDAALT
+635 VELTLDGGPTNAALT
-650 DVLTRLAH
+650 EVLTRLAH

-685 STRLVTD
+685 ATRLVTD

-705 WLRGAQDMARLHRRR
+705 WLRGAQDMARLHRRS

-729 LASDLAF
+729 LAADLAF

-745 PDADVPEGHT
+745 PEADVPAGHT
-755 PATWLRELTR
+755 PASWLRELTR
-765 QGATRRYGTP
+765 QGAVRRYGAP

-787 ELEVIE
+787 ELDVIE

-873 IQHVYSRYGR
+873 IQYVYSRYGR
-883 DCAAQVANV
+883 ERAAQVANV

-908 GHPAGVQDTWARQMD
+908 GHPAGVQDAWAKQME
-923 RWATVR
+923 RWTSVR
-929 LGGLTGQGDEVPEPV
+929 PGGLTGQNDEVPEPV

-960 HPGGMVLCDRPVTEV
+960 HPGGMVLCGRPVTEV

-990 WDKDDCSEAGLVK
+990 WDKDDCAEAGLVK

-1022 AERGQVV
+1022 AQRGQTV
-1029 PDVVEEGELRSTQTG
+1029 PDAVTEGELRTSQSG

-1084 RLRPKTFYDIVV
+1084 RLRPQEFYDIVV

-1149 QIAVDAAGFSP
+1149 QIAVDSAGFSP

-1175 LERMDALHDRL
+1175 IERMEALHDRL
-1186 VAGMRARD
+1186 IAGMRGRG
-1194 IDEATAEE
+1194 IDESTAEK

-1233 KVRKPEDF
+1233 KARKPEDF

-1268 RVLPADVNHSLAQ
+1268 RVLPADINRSLSQ
-1281 ATVERRRAQWGTG
+1281 ATVEQKGKHQVAE
-1294 PSPER
+1294 PP
-1299 AEQWRPLTPHSAV
+1299 EQWRTLTPHPAALTS
-1312 PSPLDVHDDLAVRLG
+1312 LDVHEDLAVRLG
-1327 LSPIKGL
+1327 LAPIKGL
-1334 GERVAQAIVT
+1334 GERAAQAIVA
-1344 ERRAHGPYLD
+1344 ERRAHGPYQDL
-1354 QADLARRVNLSRS
+1354 ADLARRVSLSRS
-1367 RLEALAASG
+1367 NLETLAASG
-1376 ALDSLGT
+1376 ALDSLGVE
-1383 DRRRALWAAGILS
+1383 RRRALWAAAVLS

-1404 ASRQDSGGWFQP
+1404 ASHQDPGAWFQP
-1416 TLPGTA
+1416 TLPGTVA
-1422 VGAVAPTLPTMTD
+1422 GAVAPALPAMTS
-1435 RERQAADL
+1435 REQQVADL
-1443 NLTGVSTQGSPLRSL
+1443 SLTGVSTHGSPLTLL
-1458 RPGLTADGVLRAA
+1458 RPGLSAEGVLTTA
-1471 DLSDQEHGSRVRVAG
+1471 DLSDQEHGRRVRVAG
-1486 VVTHRQRPHTATG
+1486 VITHRQRPHTASG

-1516 RAGMWRRYRSV
+1516 RAGMWRRYRSI

-1537 GTVEKGDG
+1537 GTVERGDG
-1545 VVALMAE
+1545 VIALMAE

-1557 PGVPSTG
+1557 PGVPVTG

>member
-1 MFEGGVFPRVPAGGA
+1 
-16 VGALGA
+16 
-22 PAGVAA
+22 
-28 SVPAVSVEDAAGL
+28 
-41 LASLA
+41 
-46 AGGVLAGVVE
+46 
-56 GLLARLLVTV
+56 
-66 QDSDGEDSDADGAG
+66 
-80 ADGAGSV
+80 
-87 GGGGLFGGEPGGDAA
+87 
-102 VVAAAEG
+102 
-109 LRVVGVEEAGSTG
+109 
-122 LLGLGACGL
+122 
-131 GELAAACLTGCAELS
+131 
-146 ARPGQW
+146 
-152 GPGGQVSPVVGF
+152 
-164 EERRFNT
+164 
-171 ICLLSARLGVSRARA
+171 
-186 GQIIDHGSALMN
+186 
-198 IGFNPTEVMERC
+198 
-210 GVLDSV
+210 
-216 KASLVTRRLEDVP
+216 
-229 VPVTLAVQDQV
+229 
-240 LPQAPRRSVSQVG
+240 
-253 RDIERALIEVD
+253 
-264 PDGHTEHTRATV
+264 
-276 SRRCVSRPRPVGEG
+276 
-290 LCQAHHR
+290 
-297 LKHTPGWAPT
+297 
-307 KDQTS
+307 
-312 GDLSWHTPDK
+312 
-322 TAYQRHPDGT
+322 
-332 ITRLP
+332 
-337 LKIGP
+337 
-342 HQHLVPSTLVPTDLS
+342 
-357 KQTTPK
+357 
-363 IIDHLNTALNH
+363 
-374 THPSSGSTRLV
+374 
-385 TRGPHPR
+385 
-392 ERPGDYETTPPPKN
+392 
-406 HPHPRTSPPHQPHP
+406 
-420 TLLKHQ
+420 
-426 VPRTVMTS
+426 MTS
-434 RRRYAELHA
+434 RHRYAELHA

-456 DELASAAVELGVEAL
+456 DDLASAAVELGLEAL

-508 HLPVLARSPIGY
+508 HLPVLARNPVGY
-520 RRLVSAISQHN
+520 HRLVSAISQHN
-531 LDAGARREPAH
+531 LDAGERRDPAH
-542 DLPTLA
+542 DLPALA
-548 AALRSAPTNQTG
+548 SALRAAPTGQTG
-560 GSAGTCLILT
+560 GAAGTCLVLT
-570 GTANGPLRRALGDPR
+570 GTANGPLRRALGDPL
-585 RPSTWDLKAADAYL
+585 RPGTWDLAAAGDCL
-599 GHLADLFAAPDRG
+599 GRLTDLFAAPDRG
-612 RPLGAGSTT
+612 RPSGTSTMAGG
-621 NCPQVEGDAAVGLA
+621 PQVEGDAVVGLA

-650 DVLTRLAH
+650 EVLTRLAH

-685 STRLVTD
+685 AIRLVTD

-705 WLRGAQDMARLHRRR
+705 WLRGAQDMARLHRRS

-729 LASDLAF
+729 LAADLAF

-745 PDADVPEGHT
+745 PEADVPAGHT
-755 PATWLRELTR
+755 PASWLRELTR
-765 QGATRRYGTP
+765 QGAVRRYGAP

-787 ELEVIE
+787 ELDVIE

-849 FLSPGRAGY
+849 FLSPGRASY

-883 DCAAQVANV
+883 DRAAQVANV

-908 GHPAGVQDTWARQMD
+908 GHSAGVQDSWARQMD
-923 RWATVR
+923 RWTTVR
-929 LGGLTGQGDEVPEPV
+929 PGGLTGQGDEVPAPV

-955 RHLGV
+955 RHLGI
-960 HPGGMVLCDRPVTEV
+960 HSGGMVLCGRPVTEV

-990 WDKDDCSEAGLVK
+990 WDKDDCAEAGLVK

-1008 LGALT
+1008 LGELT

-1022 AERGQVV
+1022 GERGQTV
-1029 PDVVEEGELRSTQTG
+1029 PDVVEEGELRTSQTG

-1084 RLRPKTFYDIVV
+1084 RLRPKEFYDIVV

-1149 QIAVDAAGFSP
+1149 QIAVDSAGFSP

-1175 LERMDALHDRL
+1175 IERMEALHDRL
-1186 VAGMRARD
+1186 IAGMRGRG
-1194 IDEATAEE
+1194 IDEITAEK

-1268 RVLPADVNHSLAQ
+1268 RVLPADINHSLSQ
-1281 ATVERRRAQWGTG
+1281 ATVEQKGKHQVAE
-1294 PSPER
+1294 PP
-1299 AEQWRPLTPHSAV
+1299 EQWRTLTPHPAA
-1312 PSPLDVHDDLAVRLG
+1312 PSPLDVHEDLAVRLG
-1327 LSPIKGL
+1327 LAPIKGL
-1334 GERVAQAIVT
+1334 GERAAQAIVA
-1344 ERRAHGPYLD
+1344 ERRAHGPYRDL
-1354 QADLARRVNLSRS
+1354 ADLARRVSLSRS
-1367 RLEALAASG
+1367 NLETLAASG
-1376 ALDSLGT
+1376 ALDSLGVE
-1383 DRRRALWAAGILS
+1383 RRRALWAAAVLS
-1396 DEHGRRRG
+1396 DEHGRHRG
-1404 ASRQDSGGWFQP
+1404 ASHQDPGAWFQP
-1416 TLPGTA
+1416 TLPGTVA
-1422 VGAVAPTLPTMTD
+1422 GAVAPALPAMTS
-1435 RERQAADL
+1435 REQQVADL
-1443 NLTGVSTQGSPLRSL
+1443 SLTGVSTHGSPLTLL
-1458 RPGLTADGVLRAA
+1458 RPGLSAEGVLTTA
-1471 DLSDQEHGSRVRVAG
+1471 DLSDQEHGRRVRVAG
-1486 VVTHRQRPHTATG
+1486 VVTHRQRPHTASG

-1507 ETGLLNVVC
+1507 ETGLLNVIC
-1516 RAGMWRRYRSV
+1516 RAGMWRRYRGI

-1537 GTVEKGDG
+1537 GTVERGDG
-1545 VVALMAE
+1545 VIALMAE

-1557 PGVPSTG
+1557 PGVPVTG

>member
-1 MFEGGVFPRVPAGGA
+1 
-16 VGALGA
+16 
-22 PAGVAA
+22 
-28 SVPAVSVEDAAGL
+28 
-41 LASLA
+41 
-46 AGGVLAGVVE
+46 
-56 GLLARLLVTV
+56 
-66 QDSDGEDSDADGAG
+66 
-80 ADGAGSV
+80 
-87 GGGGLFGGEPGGDAA
+87 
-102 VVAAAEG
+102 
-109 LRVVGVEEAGSTG
+109 
-122 LLGLGACGL
+122 
-131 GELAAACLTGCAELS
+131 
-146 ARPGQW
+146 
-152 GPGGQVSPVVGF
+152 
-164 EERRFNT
+164 
-171 ICLLSARLGVSRARA
+171 
-186 GQIIDHGSALMN
+186 
-198 IGFNPTEVMERC
+198 
-210 GVLDSV
+210 
-216 KASLVTRRLEDVP
+216 
-229 VPVTLAVQDQV
+229 
-240 LPQAPRRSVSQVG
+240 
-253 RDIERALIEVD
+253 
-264 PDGHTEHTRATV
+264 
-276 SRRCVSRPRPVGEG
+276 
-290 LCQAHHR
+290 
-297 LKHTPGWAPT
+297 
-307 KDQTS
+307 
-312 GDLSWHTPDK
+312 
-322 TAYQRHPDGT
+322 
-332 ITRLP
+332 
-337 LKIGP
+337 
-342 HQHLVPSTLVPTDLS
+342 
-357 KQTTPK
+357 
-363 IIDHLNTALNH
+363 
-374 THPSSGSTRLV
+374 
-385 TRGPHPR
+385 
-392 ERPGDYETTPPPKN
+392 
-406 HPHPRTSPPHQPHP
+406 
-420 TLLKHQ
+420 
-426 VPRTVMTS
+426 MTS
-434 RRRYAELHA
+434 RHRYAELHA

-456 DELASAAVELGVEAL
+456 DDLASAAVELGLEAL

-508 HLPVLARSPIGY
+508 HLPVLARNPVGY
-520 RRLVSAISQHN
+520 HRLVSAISQHN
-531 LDAGARREPAH
+531 LDAGEHRDPAH
-542 DLPTLA
+542 DLPALA
-548 AALRSAPTNQTG
+548 SALRAAPTGQTG
-560 GSAGTCLILT
+560 GAAGTCLVLT
-570 GTANGPLRRALGDPR
+570 GTSNGPLRRALGDPL
-585 RPSTWDLKAADAYL
+585 RPGTWDLATAGDCL
-599 GHLADLFAAPDRG
+599 GRLTDLFAAPDRG
-612 RPLGAGSTT
+612 RLSGTSTMAGGL
-621 NCPQVEGDAAVGLA
+621 QVEGDAVVGLA

-650 DVLTRLAH
+650 EVLTRLAH

-685 STRLVTD
+685 ATRLVTD

-705 WLRGAQDMARLHRRR
+705 WLRGAQDMARLHRRS

-729 LASDLAF
+729 LAADLAF

-745 PDADVPEGHT
+745 PEADVPAGHT
-755 PATWLRELTR
+755 PASWLRELTR
-765 QGATRRYGTP
+765 QGAVRRYGAP

-787 ELEVIE
+787 ELDVIE

-883 DCAAQVANV
+883 DRAAQVANV

-908 GHPAGVQDTWARQMD
+908 GHSAGVQDSWARQMD
-923 RWATVR
+923 RWTTVR
-929 LGGLTGQGDEVPEPV
+929 PGGLTGQGDEVPAPV
-944 LDIAE
+944 LEIAE

-955 RHLGV
+955 RHLGI
-960 HPGGMVLCDRPVTEV
+960 HSGGMVLCGRPVTEV

-990 WDKDDCSEAGLVK
+990 WDKDDCADAGLVK

-1008 LGALT
+1008 LGELT

-1022 AERGQVV
+1022 GERGQTV
-1029 PDVVEEGELRSTQTG
+1029 PDVVEEGELRTSQTG

-1084 RLRPKTFYDIVV
+1084 RLRPKEFYDIVV

-1149 QIAVDAAGFSP
+1149 QIAVDSAGFSP

-1175 LERMDALHDRL
+1175 IERMEALHDRL
-1186 VAGMRARD
+1186 IAGMRGRG
-1194 IDEATAEE
+1194 IDETTAEK

-1268 RVLPADVNHSLAQ
+1268 RVLPADINRSLSQ
-1281 ATVERRRAQWGTG
+1281 ATVEQKDKHQVAE
-1294 PSPER
+1294 PP
-1299 AEQWRPLTPHSAV
+1299 EQWRTLIPHPAA
-1312 PSPLDVHDDLAVRLG
+1312 PTPLDVHEDLAVRLG
-1327 LSPIKGL
+1327 LAPIKGL
-1334 GERVAQAIVT
+1334 GERAAQAIVA
-1344 ERRAHGPYLD
+1344 ERRAHGPYRDL
-1354 QADLARRVNLSRS
+1354 ADLARRVSLSRS
-1367 RLEALAASG
+1367 NLETLAASG
-1376 ALDSLGT
+1376 ALDSLGVE
-1383 DRRRALWAAGILS
+1383 RRRALWAAAVLS

-1404 ASRQDSGGWFQP
+1404 ASHQDPGAWFQP
-1416 TLPGTA
+1416 TLPGTVA
-1422 VGAVAPTLPTMTD
+1422 GAVAPALPAMTS
-1435 RERQAADL
+1435 REQQVADL
-1443 NLTGVSTQGSPLRSL
+1443 SLTGVSTHGSPLTLL
-1458 RPGLTADGVLRAA
+1458 RPGLSAEGVLTTA
-1471 DLSDQEHGSRVRVAG
+1471 DLSDQEHGRRVRVAG
-1486 VVTHRQRPHTATG
+1486 VITHRQRPHTASG

-1516 RAGMWRRYRSV
+1516 RAGMWRRYRSI

-1537 GTVEKGDG
+1537 GTVERGDG
-1545 VVALMAE
+1545 VIALMAE

-1557 PGVPSTG
+1557 PGVPVTG

>member
-1 MFEGGVFPRVPAGGA
+1 M
-16 VGALGA
+16 
-22 PAGVAA
+22 
-28 SVPAVSVEDAAGL
+28 
-41 LASLA
+41 
-46 AGGVLAGVVE
+46 
-56 GLLARLLVTV
+56 
-66 QDSDGEDSDADGAG
+66 
-80 ADGAGSV
+80 
-87 GGGGLFGGEPGGDAA
+87 
-102 VVAAAEG
+102 
-109 LRVVGVEEAGSTG
+109 TG
-122 LLGLGACGL
+122 
-131 GELAAACLTGCAELS
+131 
-146 ARPGQW
+146 
-152 GPGGQVSPVVGF
+152 
-164 EERRFNT
+164 
-171 ICLLSARLGVSRARA
+171 
-186 GQIIDHGSALMN
+186 
-198 IGFNPTEVMERC
+198 
-210 GVLDSV
+210 
-216 KASLVTRRLEDVP
+216 
-229 VPVTLAVQDQV
+229 
-240 LPQAPRRSVSQVG
+240 
-253 RDIERALIEVD
+253 
-264 PDGHTEHTRATV
+264 
-276 SRRCVSRPRPVGEG
+276 
-290 LCQAHHR
+290 
-297 LKHTPGWAPT
+297 
-307 KDQTS
+307 
-312 GDLSWHTPDK
+312 
-322 TAYQRHPDGT
+322 RH
-332 ITRLP
+332 
-337 LKIGP
+337 
-342 HQHLVPSTLVPTDLS
+342 
-357 KQTTPK
+357 
-363 IIDHLNTALNH
+363 
-374 THPSSGSTRLV
+374 
-385 TRGPHPR
+385 
-392 ERPGDYETTPPPKN
+392 
-406 HPHPRTSPPHQPHP
+406 
-420 TLLKHQ
+420 
-426 VPRTVMTS
+426 
-434 RRRYAELHA
+434 RYAELHA
-443 HSAYSFLDGANEP
+443 HSVYSFLDGANEP
-456 DELASAAVELGVEAL
+456 DDLASAAVELGLEAL

-490 AHGLP
+490 THGLP

-508 HLPVLARSPIGY
+508 HLPVLARNPTGY
-520 RRLVSAISQHN
+520 RRLVTAISQHN
-531 LDAGARREPAH
+531 LDAGQRREPAH

-548 AALRSAPTNQTG
+548 SALHSDPTGQTETAA
-560 GSAGTCLILT
+560 GSCLVLT

-585 RPSTWDLKAADAYL
+585 RPDTWDLKAADACL
-599 GHLADLFAAPDRG
+599 GRLTELFAAPDRG
-612 RPLGAGSTT
+612 RPPSTGPT
-621 NCPQVEGDAAVGLA
+621 TTAHRQVEGDVAIGLA
-635 VELTLDGGPTDAALT
+635 VELTLDGGPSDAALT
-650 DVLTRLAH
+650 DALIRLAH

-672 ARPADARLADVLT
+672 ARPTDARIADVLT

-705 WLRGAQDMARLHRRR
+705 WLRGAQDMAQLHRRS
-720 PDAVDLAAD
+720 PGAVDLAAE
-729 LASDLAF
+729 LAADLAF
-736 DLSLIAPDL
+736 DLSLIAPEL

-755 PATWLRELTR
+755 PASWLRELTR

-803 VHSIV
+803 VHAIV
-808 EFCRQSGILCQGRGS
+808 EFCAQSGILCQGRGS

-883 DCAAQVANV
+883 ERAAQVANV

-908 GHPAGVQDTWARQMD
+908 GHPAGVQDAWAKHME
-923 RWATVR
+923 RWTSVR
-929 LGGLTGQGDEVPEPV
+929 PGGLTGQSDEVPEPV
-944 LDIAE
+944 IDIAE

-960 HPGGMVLCDRPVTEV
+960 HPGGMVLCGRPVTEV

-981 AMDNRSVLQ
+981 AMDDRSVLQ
-990 WDKDDCSEAGLVK
+990 WDKDDCAEAGLVK

-1022 AERGQVV
+1022 AQRGQTV
-1029 PDVVEEGELRSTQTG
+1029 PDAVTEGELRTSQSG

-1084 RLRPKTFYDIVV
+1084 RLRPQEFYDIVV

-1109 AVNPYIRRRLKREE
+1109 AVSPYIRRRLKREE
-1123 VTYLHDSLKPAL
+1123 VTYLHESLKPAL
-1135 AKTLG
+1135 TKTLG

-1160 AEADTLRQAMGAKRS
+1160 AEADSLRQAMGAKRS
-1175 LERMDALHDRL
+1175 IERMDALRDKL
-1186 VAGMRARD
+1186 IAGMRTQG
-1194 IDEATAEE
+1194 IDAPTAET

-1233 KVRKPEDF
+1233 KARKPEDF

-1268 RVLPADVNHSLAQ
+1268 RVLPADINRSLVQ
-1281 ATVERRRAQWGTG
+1281 ATVEQREDHQEAGHSDQWE
-1294 PSPER
+1294 PL
-1299 AEQWRPLTPHSAV
+1299 RPDPAALS
-1312 PSPLDVHDDLAVRLG
+1312 SLDVHDDLAVRLG
-1327 LSPIKGL
+1327 LAPIKGL
-1334 GERVAQAIVT
+1334 GERSAQAIVT
-1344 ERRAHGPYLD
+1344 ERRAHGPYQDL
-1354 QADLARRVNLSRS
+1354 ADLARRVSLSRS
-1367 RLEALAASG
+1367 RLESLAVSG
-1376 ALDSLGT
+1376 ALDSLGVE
-1383 DRRRALWAAGILS
+1383 RRQALWAAGVLS

-1404 ASRQDSGGWFQP
+1404 VSRRGQGAWYQP

-1422 VGAVAPTLPTMTD
+1422 VGAQAPTLPIMTD

-1443 NLTGVSTQGSPLRSL
+1443 SLTGVSTQGSPLKLL
-1458 RPGLTADGVLRAA
+1458 RPLLADDGVLSAA
-1471 DLSDQEHGSRVRVAG
+1471 DLADQEHGSRVRVAG
-1486 VVTHRQRPHTATG
+1486 VVTHRQRPHTASG

-1516 RAGMWRRYRSV
+1516 RAGMWRRYRSI
-1527 GRRAGALIVR
+1527 GRRAVALIVR

-1545 VVALMAE
+1545 VVALMADR
-1552 HLQAL
+1552 LQVL
-1557 PGVPSTG
+1557 PGVPGTG

>member
-1 MFEGGVFPRVPAGGA
+1 
-16 VGALGA
+16 
-22 PAGVAA
+22 
-28 SVPAVSVEDAAGL
+28 
-41 LASLA
+41 
-46 AGGVLAGVVE
+46 
-56 GLLARLLVTV
+56 
-66 QDSDGEDSDADGAG
+66 
-80 ADGAGSV
+80 
-87 GGGGLFGGEPGGDAA
+87 
-102 VVAAAEG
+102 
-109 LRVVGVEEAGSTG
+109 
-122 LLGLGACGL
+122 
-131 GELAAACLTGCAELS
+131 
-146 ARPGQW
+146 
-152 GPGGQVSPVVGF
+152 
-164 EERRFNT
+164 
-171 ICLLSARLGVSRARA
+171 
-186 GQIIDHGSALMN
+186 
-198 IGFNPTEVMERC
+198 
-210 GVLDSV
+210 
-216 KASLVTRRLEDVP
+216 
-229 VPVTLAVQDQV
+229 
-240 LPQAPRRSVSQVG
+240 
-253 RDIERALIEVD
+253 
-264 PDGHTEHTRATV
+264 
-276 SRRCVSRPRPVGEG
+276 
-290 LCQAHHR
+290 
-297 LKHTPGWAPT
+297 
-307 KDQTS
+307 
-312 GDLSWHTPDK
+312 
-322 TAYQRHPDGT
+322 
-332 ITRLP
+332 
-337 LKIGP
+337 
-342 HQHLVPSTLVPTDLS
+342 
-357 KQTTPK
+357 
-363 IIDHLNTALNH
+363 
-374 THPSSGSTRLV
+374 
-385 TRGPHPR
+385 
-392 ERPGDYETTPPPKN
+392 
-406 HPHPRTSPPHQPHP
+406 
-420 TLLKHQ
+420 
-426 VPRTVMTS
+426 MTS
-434 RRRYAELHA
+434 RHRYAELHA

-456 DELASAAVELGVEAL
+456 DDLASAAVELGLEAL

-490 AHGLP
+490 VHGLP

-508 HLPVLARSPIGY
+508 HLPVLARNPVGY
-520 RRLVSAISQHN
+520 HRLVSAISQHN
-531 LDAGARREPAH
+531 LDAGERRDPAH
-542 DLPTLA
+542 DLPALA
-548 AALRSAPTNQTG
+548 SALRAAPTGQTG
-560 GSAGTCLILT
+560 GAAGTCLVLT
-570 GTANGPLRRALGDPR
+570 GTANGPLRRALGDPL
-585 RPSTWDLKAADAYL
+585 RPGTWDLAAAGDCL
-599 GHLADLFAAPDRG
+599 GRLTDLFAAPDRG
-612 RPLGAGSTT
+612 RLSGTSTMAGG
-621 NCPQVEGDAAVGLA
+621 PQVEGDAVVGLA

-650 DVLTRLAH
+650 EVLTRLAH

-685 STRLVTD
+685 ATRLVTD
-692 LEGARG
+692 MEGARG

-705 WLRGAQDMARLHRRR
+705 WLRGAQDMARLHRRS

-729 LASDLAF
+729 LAADLAF

-745 PDADVPEGHT
+745 PEADVPAGHT
-755 PATWLRELTR
+755 PASWLRELTR
-765 QGATRRYGTP
+765 QGAVRRYGAP

-787 ELEVIE
+787 ELDVIE

-883 DCAAQVANV
+883 DRAAQVANV

-908 GHPAGVQDTWARQMD
+908 GHCAGVQDSWARQMD
-923 RWATVR
+923 RWTTVR
-929 LGGLTGQGDEVPEPV
+929 PGGLTGQGDEVPAPV

-955 RHLGV
+955 RHLGI
-960 HPGGMVLCDRPVTEV
+960 HSGGMVLCGRPVTEV

-990 WDKDDCSEAGLVK
+990 WDKDDCAEAGLVK

-1022 AERGQVV
+1022 AQRGQTV
-1029 PDVVEEGELRSTQTG
+1029 PETVTEGELRTSQSG

-1084 RLRPKTFYDIVV
+1084 RLRPQTFYDIVV

-1149 QIAVDAAGFSP
+1149 QIAVDSAGFSP

-1175 LERMDALHDRL
+1175 IERMEALHDRL
-1186 VAGMRARD
+1186 IAGMRGRG
-1194 IDEATAEE
+1194 IDETTAEK

-1268 RVLPADVNHSLAQ
+1268 RVLPADINHSLSQ
-1281 ATVERRRAQWGTG
+1281 ATVEQKGKHQVAE
-1294 PSPER
+1294 PP
-1299 AEQWRPLTPHSAV
+1299 EQWRTLTPHPAA
-1312 PSPLDVHDDLAVRLG
+1312 PSPLDVHEDLAVRLG
-1327 LSPIKGL
+1327 LAPIKGL
-1334 GERVAQAIVT
+1334 GERAAQAIVA
-1344 ERRAHGPYLD
+1344 ERRAHGPYRDL
-1354 QADLARRVNLSRS
+1354 ADLARRVSLSRPN
-1367 RLEALAASG
+1367 LETLAASG
-1376 ALDSLGT
+1376 ALDSLGVE
-1383 DRRRALWAAGILS
+1383 RRRALWAAAVLS

-1404 ASRQDSGGWFQP
+1404 ASHQDPGAWFQP
-1416 TLPGTA
+1416 TLPGTVA
-1422 VGAVAPTLPTMTD
+1422 GAVAPALPAMTS
-1435 RERQAADL
+1435 REQQVADL
-1443 NLTGVSTQGSPLRSL
+1443 SLTGVSTHGSPLTLL
-1458 RPGLTADGVLRAA
+1458 RPGLSAEGVLTTA
-1471 DLSDQEHGSRVRVAG
+1471 DLSDQEHGRRVRVAG
-1486 VVTHRQRPHTATG
+1486 VVTHRQRPHTASG

-1507 ETGLLNVVC
+1507 ETGLLNVIC
-1516 RAGMWRRYRSV
+1516 RAGMWRRYRGI

-1537 GTVEKGDG
+1537 GTVERGDG
-1545 VVALMAE
+1545 VIALIAE

-1557 PGVPSTG
+1557 PGVPVTA

>member
-1 MFEGGVFPRVPAGGA
+1 
-16 VGALGA
+16 
-22 PAGVAA
+22 
-28 SVPAVSVEDAAGL
+28 
-41 LASLA
+41 
-46 AGGVLAGVVE
+46 
-56 GLLARLLVTV
+56 
-66 QDSDGEDSDADGAG
+66 
-80 ADGAGSV
+80 
-87 GGGGLFGGEPGGDAA
+87 
-102 VVAAAEG
+102 
-109 LRVVGVEEAGSTG
+109 
-122 LLGLGACGL
+122 
-131 GELAAACLTGCAELS
+131 
-146 ARPGQW
+146 
-152 GPGGQVSPVVGF
+152 
-164 EERRFNT
+164 
-171 ICLLSARLGVSRARA
+171 
-186 GQIIDHGSALMN
+186 
-198 IGFNPTEVMERC
+198 
-210 GVLDSV
+210 
-216 KASLVTRRLEDVP
+216 
-229 VPVTLAVQDQV
+229 
-240 LPQAPRRSVSQVG
+240 
-253 RDIERALIEVD
+253 
-264 PDGHTEHTRATV
+264 
-276 SRRCVSRPRPVGEG
+276 
-290 LCQAHHR
+290 
-297 LKHTPGWAPT
+297 
-307 KDQTS
+307 
-312 GDLSWHTPDK
+312 
-322 TAYQRHPDGT
+322 
-332 ITRLP
+332 
-337 LKIGP
+337 
-342 HQHLVPSTLVPTDLS
+342 
-357 KQTTPK
+357 
-363 IIDHLNTALNH
+363 
-374 THPSSGSTRLV
+374 
-385 TRGPHPR
+385 
-392 ERPGDYETTPPPKN
+392 
-406 HPHPRTSPPHQPHP
+406 
-420 TLLKHQ
+420 
-426 VPRTVMTS
+426 MTS
-434 RRRYAELHA
+434 RHRYAELHA

-456 DELASAAVELGVEAL
+456 DDLASAAVELGLEAL

-490 AHGLP
+490 VHGLP

-508 HLPVLARSPIGY
+508 HLPVLARNPVGY
-520 RRLVSAISQHN
+520 HRLVSAISQHN
-531 LDAGARREPAH
+531 LDAGERRDPAH
-542 DLPTLA
+542 DLPALA
-548 AALRSAPTNQTG
+548 SALRAAPTGQTG
-560 GSAGTCLILT
+560 GAAGTCLVLT
-570 GTANGPLRRALGDPR
+570 GTSNGPLRRALGDPL
-585 RPSTWDLKAADAYL
+585 RPGTWDLAAAGDCL
-599 GHLADLFAAPDRG
+599 GRLTDLFAAPDRG
-612 RPLGAGSTT
+612 RPSGTSTMAGG
-621 NCPQVEGDAAVGLA
+621 PQVEGDAVVGLA

-650 DVLTRLAH
+650 EVLTRLAH

-685 STRLVTD
+685 ATRLVTD

-705 WLRGAQDMARLHRRR
+705 WLRGAQDMARLHRRS

-729 LASDLAF
+729 LAADLAF

-745 PDADVPEGHT
+745 PEADVPAGHT
-755 PATWLRELTR
+755 PASWLRELTR
-765 QGATRRYGTP
+765 QGAVRRYGAP

-787 ELEVIE
+787 ELDVIE

-873 IQHVYSRYGR
+873 IQYVYSRYGR
-883 DCAAQVANV
+883 ERAAQVANV

-908 GHPAGVQDTWARQMD
+908 GHPAGVQDAWAKQME
-923 RWATVR
+923 RWTSVR
-929 LGGLTGQGDEVPEPV
+929 PGGLTGQNDEVPEPV

-960 HPGGMVLCDRPVTEV
+960 HPGGMVLCGRPVTEV

-990 WDKDDCSEAGLVK
+990 WDKDDCAEAGLVK

-1008 LGALT
+1008 LGELT

-1022 AERGQVV
+1022 GERGQTV
-1029 PDVVEEGELRSTQTG
+1029 PDVVEEGELRTSQTG

-1084 RLRPKTFYDIVV
+1084 RLRPKEFYDIVV

-1149 QIAVDAAGFSP
+1149 QIAVDSAGFSP

-1175 LERMDALHDRL
+1175 IERMEALHDRL
-1186 VAGMRARD
+1186 IAGMRGRG
-1194 IDEATAEE
+1194 IDESTAEK

-1268 RVLPADVNHSLAQ
+1268 RVLPADINRSLSQ
-1281 ATVERRRAQWGTG
+1281 ATVEQKGKHQVAE
-1294 PSPER
+1294 PP
-1299 AEQWRPLTPHSAV
+1299 EQWRTLTPHPAALTS
-1312 PSPLDVHDDLAVRLG
+1312 LDVHEDLAVRLG
-1327 LSPIKGL
+1327 LAPIKGL
-1334 GERVAQAIVT
+1334 GERAAQAIVA
-1344 ERRAHGPYLD
+1344 ERRAHGPYRDL
-1354 QADLARRVNLSRS
+1354 ADLARRVSLSRS
-1367 RLEALAASG
+1367 NLETLAASG
-1376 ALDSLGT
+1376 ALDSLGVE
-1383 DRRRALWAAGILS
+1383 RRRALWAAAVLS

-1404 ASRQDSGGWFQP
+1404 ASHQDPGAWFQP
-1416 TLPGTA
+1416 TLPGTIA
-1422 VGAVAPTLPTMTD
+1422 GAVAPALPAMTS
-1435 RERQAADL
+1435 REQQVADL
-1443 NLTGVSTQGSPLRSL
+1443 SLTGVSTHGSPLTLL
-1458 RPGLTADGVLRAA
+1458 RPGLSAEGVLTTA
-1471 DLSDQEHGSRVRVAG
+1471 DLSDQEHGRRVRVAG
-1486 VVTHRQRPHTATG
+1486 VVTHRQRPHTASG

-1516 RAGMWRRYRSV
+1516 RAGMWRRYRSI

-1537 GTVEKGDG
+1537 GTVERGDG
-1545 VVALMAE
+1545 VIALMAE

-1557 PGVPSTG
+1557 PGVPVTG

>member
-1 MFEGGVFPRVPAGGA
+1 
-16 VGALGA
+16 
-22 PAGVAA
+22 
-28 SVPAVSVEDAAGL
+28 
-41 LASLA
+41 
-46 AGGVLAGVVE
+46 
-56 GLLARLLVTV
+56 
-66 QDSDGEDSDADGAG
+66 
-80 ADGAGSV
+80 
-87 GGGGLFGGEPGGDAA
+87 
-102 VVAAAEG
+102 
-109 LRVVGVEEAGSTG
+109 
-122 LLGLGACGL
+122 
-131 GELAAACLTGCAELS
+131 
-146 ARPGQW
+146 
-152 GPGGQVSPVVGF
+152 
-164 EERRFNT
+164 
-171 ICLLSARLGVSRARA
+171 
-186 GQIIDHGSALMN
+186 
-198 IGFNPTEVMERC
+198 
-210 GVLDSV
+210 
-216 KASLVTRRLEDVP
+216 
-229 VPVTLAVQDQV
+229 
-240 LPQAPRRSVSQVG
+240 
-253 RDIERALIEVD
+253 
-264 PDGHTEHTRATV
+264 
-276 SRRCVSRPRPVGEG
+276 
-290 LCQAHHR
+290 
-297 LKHTPGWAPT
+297 
-307 KDQTS
+307 
-312 GDLSWHTPDK
+312 
-322 TAYQRHPDGT
+322 
-332 ITRLP
+332 
-337 LKIGP
+337 
-342 HQHLVPSTLVPTDLS
+342 
-357 KQTTPK
+357 
-363 IIDHLNTALNH
+363 
-374 THPSSGSTRLV
+374 
-385 TRGPHPR
+385 
-392 ERPGDYETTPPPKN
+392 
-406 HPHPRTSPPHQPHP
+406 
-420 TLLKHQ
+420 
-426 VPRTVMTS
+426 MTS
-434 RRRYAELHA
+434 RHRYAELHA

-456 DELASAAVELGVEAL
+456 DDLASAAVELGLEAL

-490 AHGLP
+490 VHGLP

-508 HLPVLARSPIGY
+508 HLPVLARNPVGY
-520 RRLVSAISQHN
+520 HRLVSAISQHN
-531 LDAGARREPAH
+531 LDAGERRDPAH
-542 DLPTLA
+542 DLPALA
-548 AALRSAPTNQTG
+548 SALRAAPTGQTG
-560 GSAGTCLILT
+560 GAAGTCLVLT
-570 GTANGPLRRALGDPR
+570 GTANGPLRRALGDPL
-585 RPSTWDLKAADAYL
+585 RPGTWDLAAAGDCL
-599 GHLADLFAAPDRG
+599 GRLTDLFAAPDRG
-612 RPLGAGSTT
+612 RLSGTSTMAGG
-621 NCPQVEGDAAVGLA
+621 PQVEGDAVVGLA

-650 DVLTRLAH
+650 EVLTRLAH

-685 STRLVTD
+685 ATRLVTD

-705 WLRGAQDMARLHRRR
+705 WLRGAQDMARLHRRS
-720 PDAVDLAAD
+720 PDAVDLATD
-729 LASDLAF
+729 LATDLAF

-745 PDADVPEGHT
+745 PEADVPAGHT
-755 PATWLRELTR
+755 PASWLRELTH
-765 QGATRRYGTP
+765 QGAVRRYGAP

-787 ELEVIE
+787 ELDVIE

-883 DCAAQVANV
+883 DRAAQVANV

-908 GHPAGVQDTWARQMD
+908 GHCAGVQDSWARQMD
-923 RWATVR
+923 RWTTVR
-929 LGGLTGQGDEVPEPV
+929 PGGLTGQGDEVPAPV

-955 RHLGV
+955 RHLGI
-960 HPGGMVLCDRPVTEV
+960 HSGGMVLCGRPVTEV

-990 WDKDDCSEAGLVK
+990 WDKDDCAEAGLVK

-1008 LGALT
+1008 LGELT

-1022 AERGQVV
+1022 GERGQTV
-1029 PDVVEEGELRSTQTG
+1029 PDVVEEGELRTSQTG

-1084 RLRPKTFYDIVV
+1084 RLRPKEFYDIVV

-1149 QIAVDAAGFSP
+1149 QIAVDSAGFSP

-1175 LERMDALHDRL
+1175 IERMEALHDRL
-1186 VAGMRARD
+1186 IAGMRGRG
-1194 IDEATAEE
+1194 IDETTAEK

-1268 RVLPADVNHSLAQ
+1268 RVLPADINRSLSQ
-1281 ATVERRRAQWGTG
+1281 ATVEQKGKHQVAE
-1294 PSPER
+1294 PP
-1299 AEQWRPLTPHSAV
+1299 EQWRTLTPHPAA
-1312 PSPLDVHDDLAVRLG
+1312 PTPLDVHEDLAVRLG
-1327 LSPIKGL
+1327 LAPIKGL
-1334 GERVAQAIVT
+1334 GERAAQAIVA
-1344 ERRAHGPYLD
+1344 ERRAHGPYRDL
-1354 QADLARRVNLSRS
+1354 ADLARRVSLSRS
-1367 RLEALAASG
+1367 NLETLAASG
-1376 ALDSLGT
+1376 ALDSLGVE
-1383 DRRRALWAAGILS
+1383 RRRALWAAAVLS
-1396 DEHGRRRG
+1396 DEHGRHRG
-1404 ASRQDSGGWFQP
+1404 ASHQDPGAWFQP
-1416 TLPGTA
+1416 TLPGTVA
-1422 VGAVAPTLPTMTD
+1422 GAVAPALPAMTS
-1435 RERQAADL
+1435 REQQVADL
-1443 NLTGVSTQGSPLRSL
+1443 SLTGVSTHGSPLTLL
-1458 RPGLTADGVLRAA
+1458 RPGLSAEGVLTTA
-1471 DLSDQEHGSRVRVAG
+1471 DLSDQEHGRRVRVAG
-1486 VVTHRQRPHTATG
+1486 VVTHRQRPHTASG

-1516 RAGMWRRYRSV
+1516 RAGMWRRYRSI

-1537 GTVEKGDG
+1537 GTVERGDG
-1545 VVALMAE
+1545 VIALMAE

-1557 PGVPSTG
+1557 PGVPVTG

>member
-171 ICLLSARLGVSRARA
+171 TCLLSARLGVSRARA
-186 GQIIDHGSALMN
+186 GQIIDHGNTLMN

-229 VPVTLAVQDQV
+229 VPVALAVQDQV
-240 LPQAPRRSVSQVG
+240 LSQAPRGAVSQVG

>member
-1 MFEGGVFPRVPAGGA
+1 
-16 VGALGA
+16 
-22 PAGVAA
+22 
-28 SVPAVSVEDAAGL
+28 
-41 LASLA
+41 
-46 AGGVLAGVVE
+46 
-56 GLLARLLVTV
+56 
-66 QDSDGEDSDADGAG
+66 
-80 ADGAGSV
+80 
-87 GGGGLFGGEPGGDAA
+87 
-102 VVAAAEG
+102 
-109 LRVVGVEEAGSTG
+109 
-122 LLGLGACGL
+122 
-131 GELAAACLTGCAELS
+131 
-146 ARPGQW
+146 
-152 GPGGQVSPVVGF
+152 
-164 EERRFNT
+164 
-171 ICLLSARLGVSRARA
+171 
-186 GQIIDHGSALMN
+186 
-198 IGFNPTEVMERC
+198 
-210 GVLDSV
+210 
-216 KASLVTRRLEDVP
+216 
-229 VPVTLAVQDQV
+229 
-240 LPQAPRRSVSQVG
+240 
-253 RDIERALIEVD
+253 
-264 PDGHTEHTRATV
+264 
-276 SRRCVSRPRPVGEG
+276 
-290 LCQAHHR
+290 
-297 LKHTPGWAPT
+297 
-307 KDQTS
+307 
-312 GDLSWHTPDK
+312 
-322 TAYQRHPDGT
+322 
-332 ITRLP
+332 
-337 LKIGP
+337 
-342 HQHLVPSTLVPTDLS
+342 
-357 KQTTPK
+357 
-363 IIDHLNTALNH
+363 
-374 THPSSGSTRLV
+374 
-385 TRGPHPR
+385 
-392 ERPGDYETTPPPKN
+392 
-406 HPHPRTSPPHQPHP
+406 
-420 TLLKHQ
+420 
-426 VPRTVMTS
+426 MTS
-434 RRRYAELHA
+434 RHRYAELHA

-456 DELASAAVELGVEAL
+456 DDLASAAVELGLEAL

-490 AHGLP
+490 VHGLP

-508 HLPVLARSPIGY
+508 HLPVLARNPVGY
-520 RRLVSAISQHN
+520 HRLVSAISQHN
-531 LDAGARREPAH
+531 LDAGERRDPAH
-542 DLPTLA
+542 DLPALA
-548 AALRSAPTNQTG
+548 SALRAAPTGQTG
-560 GSAGTCLILT
+560 GAAGTCLILT
-570 GTANGPLRRALGDPR
+570 GTANGPLRRALGDPL
-585 RPSTWDLKAADAYL
+585 RPGTWDLAAAGDCL
-599 GHLADLFAAPDRG
+599 GRLTDLFAAPDRG
-612 RPLGAGSTT
+612 RLSGTSTMAGG
-621 NCPQVEGDAAVGLA
+621 PQVEGDAVVGLA

-650 DVLTRLAH
+650 EVLTRLAH

-685 STRLVTD
+685 ATRLVTD

-705 WLRGAQDMARLHRRR
+705 WLRGAQDMARLHRRS

-729 LASDLAF
+729 LATDLAF

-745 PDADVPEGHT
+745 PEADVPAGHT
-755 PATWLRELTR
+755 PASWLRELTH
-765 QGATRRYGTP
+765 QGAVRRYGAP

-787 ELEVIE
+787 ELDVIE

-883 DCAAQVANV
+883 DRAAQVANV

-908 GHPAGVQDTWARQMD
+908 GHCAGVQDSWARQMD
-923 RWATVR
+923 RWTTVR
-929 LGGLTGQGDEVPEPV
+929 PGGLTGQGDEVPAPV

-955 RHLGV
+955 RHLGI
-960 HPGGMVLCDRPVTEV
+960 HSGGMVLCGRPVTEV

-990 WDKDDCSEAGLVK
+990 WDKDDCAEAGLVK

-1008 LGALT
+1008 LGELT

-1022 AERGQVV
+1022 GERGQTV
-1029 PDVVEEGELRSTQTG
+1029 PDVVEEGELRTSQTG

-1084 RLRPKTFYDIVV
+1084 RLRPKEFYDIVV

-1149 QIAVDAAGFSP
+1149 QIAVDSAGFSP

-1175 LERMDALHDRL
+1175 IERMEALHDRL
-1186 VAGMRARD
+1186 IAGMRGRG
-1194 IDEATAEE
+1194 IDETTAEK

-1268 RVLPADVNHSLAQ
+1268 RVLPADINRSLSQ
-1281 ATVERRRAQWGTG
+1281 ATVEQKGKHQVAE
-1294 PSPER
+1294 PP
-1299 AEQWRPLTPHSAV
+1299 EQWRTLTPHPAA
-1312 PSPLDVHDDLAVRLG
+1312 PTPLDVHEDLAVRLG
-1327 LSPIKGL
+1327 LAPIKGL
-1334 GERVAQAIVT
+1334 GERAAQAIVA
-1344 ERRAHGPYLD
+1344 ERRAHGPYRDL
-1354 QADLARRVNLSRS
+1354 ADLARRVSLSRS
-1367 RLEALAASG
+1367 NLETLAASG
-1376 ALDSLGT
+1376 ALDSLGVE
-1383 DRRRALWAAGILS
+1383 RRRALWAAGVLS
-1396 DEHGRRRG
+1396 DEHGQHRG
-1404 ASRQDSGGWFQP
+1404 ASHQDPGAWFQP
-1416 TLPGTA
+1416 TLPGTVA
-1422 VGAVAPTLPTMTD
+1422 GAVAPALPAMTS
-1435 RERQAADL
+1435 REQQVADL
-1443 NLTGVSTQGSPLRSL
+1443 SLTGVSTHGSPLTLL
-1458 RPGLTADGVLRAA
+1458 RPGLSAEGVLTTA
-1471 DLSDQEHGSRVRVAG
+1471 DLSDQEHGRRVRVAG
-1486 VVTHRQRPHTATG
+1486 VVTHRQRPHTASG

-1516 RAGMWRRYRSV
+1516 RAGMWRRYRSI

-1537 GTVEKGDG
+1537 GTVERGDG
-1545 VVALMAE
+1545 VIALMAE

-1557 PGVPSTG
+1557 PGVPVTG

>member
-1 MFEGGVFPRVPAGGA
+1 
-16 VGALGA
+16 
-22 PAGVAA
+22 
-28 SVPAVSVEDAAGL
+28 
-41 LASLA
+41 
-46 AGGVLAGVVE
+46 
-56 GLLARLLVTV
+56 
-66 QDSDGEDSDADGAG
+66 
-80 ADGAGSV
+80 
-87 GGGGLFGGEPGGDAA
+87 
-102 VVAAAEG
+102 
-109 LRVVGVEEAGSTG
+109 
-122 LLGLGACGL
+122 
-131 GELAAACLTGCAELS
+131 
-146 ARPGQW
+146 
-152 GPGGQVSPVVGF
+152 
-164 EERRFNT
+164 
-171 ICLLSARLGVSRARA
+171 
-186 GQIIDHGSALMN
+186 
-198 IGFNPTEVMERC
+198 
-210 GVLDSV
+210 
-216 KASLVTRRLEDVP
+216 
-229 VPVTLAVQDQV
+229 
-240 LPQAPRRSVSQVG
+240 
-253 RDIERALIEVD
+253 
-264 PDGHTEHTRATV
+264 
-276 SRRCVSRPRPVGEG
+276 
-290 LCQAHHR
+290 
-297 LKHTPGWAPT
+297 
-307 KDQTS
+307 
-312 GDLSWHTPDK
+312 
-322 TAYQRHPDGT
+322 
-332 ITRLP
+332 
-337 LKIGP
+337 
-342 HQHLVPSTLVPTDLS
+342 
-357 KQTTPK
+357 
-363 IIDHLNTALNH
+363 
-374 THPSSGSTRLV
+374 
-385 TRGPHPR
+385 
-392 ERPGDYETTPPPKN
+392 
-406 HPHPRTSPPHQPHP
+406 
-420 TLLKHQ
+420 
-426 VPRTVMTS
+426 MTS
-434 RRRYAELHA
+434 RHRYAELHA

-456 DELASAAVELGVEAL
+456 DDLASAAVELGLEAL

-490 AHGLP
+490 VHGLP

-508 HLPVLARSPIGY
+508 HLPVLARNPVGY
-520 RRLVSAISQHN
+520 HRLVSAISQHN
-531 LDAGARREPAH
+531 LDAGERRDPAH
-542 DLPTLA
+542 DLPALA
-548 AALRSAPTNQTG
+548 SALRAAPTGQTG
-560 GSAGTCLILT
+560 GAAGTCLVLT
-570 GTANGPLRRALGDPR
+570 GTANGPLRRALGDPL
-585 RPSTWDLKAADAYL
+585 RPGTWDLAAAGDCL
-599 GHLADLFAAPDRG
+599 GRLTDLFAAPDRG
-612 RPLGAGSTT
+612 RLSGTSTMAGG
-621 NCPQVEGDAAVGLA
+621 PQVEGDAVVGLA

-650 DVLTRLAH
+650 EVLTRLAH

-685 STRLVTD
+685 TTRLVTD

-705 WLRGAQDMARLHRRR
+705 WLRGAQDMARLHRRS

-729 LASDLAF
+729 LAADLAF

-745 PDADVPEGHT
+745 PEADVPAGHT
-755 PATWLRELTR
+755 PASWLRELTR
-765 QGATRRYGTP
+765 QGAVRRYGAP

-787 ELEVIE
+787 ELDVIE

-883 DCAAQVANV
+883 DRAAQVANV

-908 GHPAGVQDTWARQMD
+908 GHCAGVQDSWARQMD
-923 RWATVR
+923 RWTTVR
-929 LGGLTGQGDEVPEPV
+929 PGGLTGQGDEVPAPV

-955 RHLGV
+955 RHLGI
-960 HPGGMVLCDRPVTEV
+960 HSGGMVLCGRPVTEV

-990 WDKDDCSEAGLVK
+990 WDKDDCAEAGLVK

-1008 LGALT
+1008 LGELT

-1022 AERGQVV
+1022 GERGQTV
-1029 PDVVEEGELRSTQTG
+1029 PDVVEEGELRTSQTG

-1084 RLRPKTFYDIVV
+1084 RLRPKEFYDIVV

-1109 AVNPYIRRRLKREE
+1109 AVNPYIRRRLGREE

-1135 AKTLG
+1135 TKTLG

-1175 LERMDALHDRL
+1175 IERMEALHDRL
-1186 VAGMRARD
+1186 IAGMRGRG
-1194 IDEATAEE
+1194 IDETTAEK

-1268 RVLPADVNHSLAQ
+1268 RVLPADINHSLSQ
-1281 ATVERRRAQWGTG
+1281 ATVEQKGKHQVAE
-1294 PSPER
+1294 PP
-1299 AEQWRPLTPHSAV
+1299 EQWRTLTPHPAA
-1312 PSPLDVHDDLAVRLG
+1312 PSPLDVHEDLAVRLG
-1327 LSPIKGL
+1327 LAPIKGL
-1334 GERVAQAIVT
+1334 GERAAQAIVA
-1344 ERRAHGPYLD
+1344 ERRAHGPYRDL
-1354 QADLARRVNLSRS
+1354 ADLARRVSLSRS
-1367 RLEALAASG
+1367 NLETLAASG
-1376 ALDSLGT
+1376 ALDSLGVE
-1383 DRRRALWAAGILS
+1383 RRRALWAAAVLS

-1404 ASRQDSGGWFQP
+1404 ASHQDPGAWFQP
-1416 TLPGTA
+1416 TLPGTVA
-1422 VGAVAPTLPTMTD
+1422 GTVAPALPAMTS
-1435 RERQAADL
+1435 REQQVADL
-1443 NLTGVSTQGSPLRSL
+1443 SLTGVSTHGSPLTLL
-1458 RPGLTADGVLRAA
+1458 RPGLSAEGVLTTA
-1471 DLSDQEHGSRVRVAG
+1471 DLSDQEHGRRVRVAG
-1486 VVTHRQRPHTATG
+1486 VVTHRQRPHTASG

-1507 ETGLLNVVC
+1507 ETGLLNVIC
-1516 RAGMWRRYRSV
+1516 RAGMWRRYRGI
-1527 GRRAGALIVR
+1527 GRRSGALIVR
-1537 GTVEKGDG
+1537 GTVERGDG
-1545 VVALMAE
+1545 VIALIAE

-1557 PGVPSTG
+1557 PGVPVTA

>member
-1 MFEGGVFPRVPAGGA
+1 
-16 VGALGA
+16 
-22 PAGVAA
+22 
-28 SVPAVSVEDAAGL
+28 
-41 LASLA
+41 
-46 AGGVLAGVVE
+46 
-56 GLLARLLVTV
+56 
-66 QDSDGEDSDADGAG
+66 
-80 ADGAGSV
+80 
-87 GGGGLFGGEPGGDAA
+87 
-102 VVAAAEG
+102 
-109 LRVVGVEEAGSTG
+109 
-122 LLGLGACGL
+122 
-131 GELAAACLTGCAELS
+131 
-146 ARPGQW
+146 
-152 GPGGQVSPVVGF
+152 
-164 EERRFNT
+164 
-171 ICLLSARLGVSRARA
+171 
-186 GQIIDHGSALMN
+186 
-198 IGFNPTEVMERC
+198 
-210 GVLDSV
+210 
-216 KASLVTRRLEDVP
+216 
-229 VPVTLAVQDQV
+229 
-240 LPQAPRRSVSQVG
+240 
-253 RDIERALIEVD
+253 
-264 PDGHTEHTRATV
+264 
-276 SRRCVSRPRPVGEG
+276 
-290 LCQAHHR
+290 
-297 LKHTPGWAPT
+297 
-307 KDQTS
+307 
-312 GDLSWHTPDK
+312 
-322 TAYQRHPDGT
+322 
-332 ITRLP
+332 
-337 LKIGP
+337 
-342 HQHLVPSTLVPTDLS
+342 
-357 KQTTPK
+357 
-363 IIDHLNTALNH
+363 
-374 THPSSGSTRLV
+374 
-385 TRGPHPR
+385 
-392 ERPGDYETTPPPKN
+392 
-406 HPHPRTSPPHQPHP
+406 
-420 TLLKHQ
+420 
-426 VPRTVMTS
+426 MTS
-434 RRRYAELHA
+434 RHRYAELHA

-456 DELASAAVELGVEAL
+456 DDLASAAVELGLEAL

-490 AHGLP
+490 VHGLP

-508 HLPVLARSPIGY
+508 HLPVLARNPVGY
-520 RRLVSAISQHN
+520 HRLVSAISQHN
-531 LDAGARREPAH
+531 LDAGERRDPAH
-542 DLPTLA
+542 DLPALA
-548 AALRSAPTNQTG
+548 SALRAAPTGQTG
-560 GSAGTCLILT
+560 GAAGTCLVLT
-570 GTANGPLRRALGDPR
+570 GTANGPLRRALGDPL
-585 RPSTWDLKAADAYL
+585 RPGTWDLAAAGDCL
-599 GHLADLFAAPDRG
+599 GRLTDLFAAPDRG
-612 RPLGAGSTT
+612 RLSGTSTMAGG
-621 NCPQVEGDAAVGLA
+621 PQVEGDAVVGLA

-650 DVLTRLAH
+650 EVLTRLAH

-685 STRLVTD
+685 ATRLVTD

-705 WLRGAQDMARLHRRR
+705 WLRGAQDMARLHRRS

-729 LASDLAF
+729 LAADLAF

-745 PDADVPEGHT
+745 PEVDVPAGHT
-755 PATWLRELTR
+755 PASWLRELTR
-765 QGATRRYGTP
+765 QGAVRRYGAP

-787 ELEVIE
+787 ELDVIE

-883 DCAAQVANV
+883 DRAAQVANV

-908 GHPAGVQDTWARQMD
+908 GHCAGVQDSWARQMD
-923 RWATVR
+923 RWTTVR
-929 LGGLTGQGDEVPEPV
+929 PGGLTGQGDEVPAPV

-955 RHLGV
+955 RHLGI
-960 HPGGMVLCDRPVTEV
+960 HSGGMVLCGRPVTEV

-990 WDKDDCSEAGLVK
+990 WDKDDCAEAGLVK

-1008 LGALT
+1008 LGELT

-1022 AERGQVV
+1022 GERGQTV
-1029 PDVVEEGELRSTQTG
+1029 PDVVEEGELRTSQTG

-1084 RLRPKTFYDIVV
+1084 RLRPKEFYDIVV

-1109 AVNPYIRRRLKREE
+1109 AVNPYIRRRLGREE

-1135 AKTLG
+1135 TKTLG

-1175 LERMDALHDRL
+1175 IERMEALHDRL
-1186 VAGMRARD
+1186 IAGMRGRG
-1194 IDEATAEE
+1194 IDEITAEK

-1268 RVLPADVNHSLAQ
+1268 RVLPADINRSLSQ
-1281 ATVERRRAQWGTG
+1281 ATVEQKGKHQVAE
-1294 PSPER
+1294 PP
-1299 AEQWRPLTPHSAV
+1299 EQWRTLTPHPAA
-1312 PSPLDVHDDLAVRLG
+1312 PTPLDVHEDLAVRLG
-1327 LSPIKGL
+1327 LAPIKGL
-1334 GERVAQAIVT
+1334 GERAAQAIVA
-1344 ERRAHGPYLD
+1344 ERRAHGPYRDL
-1354 QADLARRVNLSRS
+1354 ADLARRVSLSRPN
-1367 RLEALAASG
+1367 LETLAASG
-1376 ALDSLGT
+1376 ALDSLGVE
-1383 DRRRALWAAGILS
+1383 RRRALWAAAVLS
-1396 DEHGRRRG
+1396 DEHGRHRG
-1404 ASRQDSGGWFQP
+1404 ASHQDPGAWFQP
-1416 TLPGTA
+1416 TLPGTVA
-1422 VGAVAPTLPTMTD
+1422 GAVAPALPAMTS
-1435 RERQAADL
+1435 REQQVADL
-1443 NLTGVSTQGSPLRSL
+1443 SLTGVSTHGSPLTLL
-1458 RPGLTADGVLRAA
+1458 RPGLSAEGVLTTA
-1471 DLSDQEHGSRVRVAG
+1471 DLSDQEHGRRVRVAG
-1486 VVTHRQRPHTATG
+1486 VVTHRQRPHTASG

-1516 RAGMWRRYRSV
+1516 RAGMWRRYRSI

-1537 GTVEKGDG
+1537 GTVERGDG
-1545 VVALMAE
+1545 VIALMAE

-1557 PGVPSTG
+1557 PGVPVTG

>member
-1 MFEGGVFPRVPAGGA
+1 M
-16 VGALGA
+16 
-22 PAGVAA
+22 
-28 SVPAVSVEDAAGL
+28 
-41 LASLA
+41 
-46 AGGVLAGVVE
+46 
-56 GLLARLLVTV
+56 T
-66 QDSDGEDSDADGAG
+66 
-80 ADGAGSV
+80 
-87 GGGGLFGGEPGGDAA
+87 
-102 VVAAAEG
+102 
-109 LRVVGVEEAGSTG
+109 
-122 LLGLGACGL
+122 
-131 GELAAACLTGCAELS
+131 
-146 ARPGQW
+146 
-152 GPGGQVSPVVGF
+152 
-164 EERRFNT
+164 N
-171 ICLLSARLGVSRARA
+171 
-186 GQIIDHGSALMN
+186 
-198 IGFNPTEVMERC
+198 
-210 GVLDSV
+210 
-216 KASLVTRRLEDVP
+216 
-229 VPVTLAVQDQV
+229 
-240 LPQAPRRSVSQVG
+240 
-253 RDIERALIEVD
+253 
-264 PDGHTEHTRATV
+264 
-276 SRRCVSRPRPVGEG
+276 
-290 LCQAHHR
+290 
-297 LKHTPGWAPT
+297 
-307 KDQTS
+307 
-312 GDLSWHTPDK
+312 
-322 TAYQRHPDGT
+322 RH
-332 ITRLP
+332 
-337 LKIGP
+337 
-342 HQHLVPSTLVPTDLS
+342 
-357 KQTTPK
+357 
-363 IIDHLNTALNH
+363 
-374 THPSSGSTRLV
+374 
-385 TRGPHPR
+385 
-392 ERPGDYETTPPPKN
+392 
-406 HPHPRTSPPHQPHP
+406 
-420 TLLKHQ
+420 
-426 VPRTVMTS
+426 
-434 RRRYAELHA
+434 RYAELHA
-443 HSAYSFLDGANEP
+443 HSTYSFLDGANEP
-456 DELASAAVELGVEAL
+456 DDLASAAIELGLEAL
-471 ALTDHDGV
+471 ALTDHNGV

-495 TIHGTELTLADGS
+495 TVHGTELTLADGS
-508 HLPVLARSPIGY
+508 HLPVLARNPAGY
-520 RRLVSAISQHN
+520 HLLVSAISQHN
-531 LDAGARREPAH
+531 LDAGERRDPAH

-548 AALRSAPTNQTG
+548 SALRAVPTSHTG
-560 GSAGTCLILT
+560 GTSGTCLILT
-570 GTANGPLRRALGDPR
+570 GTVNGPLRRALGDPH
-585 RPSTWDLKAADAYL
+585 RPGTWDLAAADACL
-599 GHLADLFAAPDRG
+599 GHLAELFAAPDRG
-612 RPLGAGSTT
+612 RPVGSSATAHTT
-621 NCPQVEGDAAVGLA
+621 HVEEGGHVEGDAAVGLA

-650 DVLTRLAH
+650 KILARLAH
-658 DHRLPLVATGAVRC
+658 AHRLPLVATGAVRC
-672 ARPADARLADVLT
+672 ARPTDARLADVLT
-685 STRLVTD
+685 ATRLVTD

-705 WLRGAQDMARLHRRR
+705 WLRGAQDMARLHRRS

-745 PDADVPEGHT
+745 PDADVPEGYT
-755 PATWLRELTR
+755 PTTWLRELTR
-765 QGATRRYGTP
+765 QGATRHYGTP

-787 ELEVIE
+787 ELDVIE

-929 LGGLTGQGDEVPEPV
+929 PGGLTGQGDEVPEPV

-949 KLLRLP
+949 NLLRLP

-1022 AERGQVV
+1022 AERGQAV
-1029 PDVVEEGELRSTQTG
+1029 PDVVEEGELRSAQTG

-1175 LERMDALHDRL
+1175 IERMDALRDKL
-1186 VAGMRARD
+1186 IAGMRSRG
-1194 IDEATAEE
+1194 IDAPTAET

-1233 KVRKPEDF
+1233 KARKPEDF

-1268 RVLPADVNHSLAQ
+1268 RVLPADVNRSLAQ
-1281 ATVERRRAQWGTG
+1281 ATVEQREDRREANRSDQW
-1294 PSPER
+1294 E
-1299 AEQWRPLTPHSAV
+1299 PLVPHPAV
-1312 PSPLDVHDDLAVRLG
+1312 PSSLDVHDDLAVRLG
-1327 LSPIKGL
+1327 LAPIKGL
-1334 GERVAQAIVT
+1334 GERLAQAIVT
-1344 ERRAHGPYLD
+1344 ERCAHGPYQDLT
-1354 QADLARRVNLSRS
+1354 DLARRVSLSRS

-1376 ALDSLGT
+1376 ALDSLGVE
-1383 DRRRALWAAGILS
+1383 RRRALWAAGVLS
-1396 DEHGRRRG
+1396 DEHGQIRG
-1404 ASRQDSGGWFQP
+1404 ASRREQGAWFQP
-1416 TLPGTA
+1416 TLAGTA
-1422 VGAVAPTLPTMTD
+1422 VGAIAPPLPIMTG

-1443 NLTGVSTQGSPLRSL
+1443 NLTGVSTQGSPLTSL
-1458 RPGLTADGVLRAA
+1458 RPGLAADGVLTAA
-1471 DLSDQEHGSRVRVAG
+1471 DLSGQEHGNRVRVAG
-1486 VVTHRQRPHTATG
+1486 VVTHRQRPHTASG

-1507 ETGLLNVVC
+1507 ETGLLNVAC
-1516 RAGMWRRYRSV
+1516 RAGMWRRYRSI
-1527 GRRAGALIVR
+1527 GRRASALIVR
-1537 GTVEKGDG
+1537 GTVERGDG

-1557 PGVPSTG
+1557 SGVPVTG

>member
-1 MFEGGVFPRVPAGGA
+1 
-16 VGALGA
+16 
-22 PAGVAA
+22 
-28 SVPAVSVEDAAGL
+28 
-41 LASLA
+41 
-46 AGGVLAGVVE
+46 
-56 GLLARLLVTV
+56 
-66 QDSDGEDSDADGAG
+66 
-80 ADGAGSV
+80 
-87 GGGGLFGGEPGGDAA
+87 
-102 VVAAAEG
+102 
-109 LRVVGVEEAGSTG
+109 
-122 LLGLGACGL
+122 
-131 GELAAACLTGCAELS
+131 
-146 ARPGQW
+146 
-152 GPGGQVSPVVGF
+152 
-164 EERRFNT
+164 
-171 ICLLSARLGVSRARA
+171 
-186 GQIIDHGSALMN
+186 
-198 IGFNPTEVMERC
+198 
-210 GVLDSV
+210 
-216 KASLVTRRLEDVP
+216 
-229 VPVTLAVQDQV
+229 
-240 LPQAPRRSVSQVG
+240 
-253 RDIERALIEVD
+253 
-264 PDGHTEHTRATV
+264 
-276 SRRCVSRPRPVGEG
+276 
-290 LCQAHHR
+290 
-297 LKHTPGWAPT
+297 
-307 KDQTS
+307 
-312 GDLSWHTPDK
+312 
-322 TAYQRHPDGT
+322 
-332 ITRLP
+332 
-337 LKIGP
+337 
-342 HQHLVPSTLVPTDLS
+342 
-357 KQTTPK
+357 
-363 IIDHLNTALNH
+363 
-374 THPSSGSTRLV
+374 
-385 TRGPHPR
+385 
-392 ERPGDYETTPPPKN
+392 
-406 HPHPRTSPPHQPHP
+406 
-420 TLLKHQ
+420 
-426 VPRTVMTS
+426 MTS
-434 RRRYAELHA
+434 RHRYAELHA

-456 DELASAAVELGVEAL
+456 DDLASAAVELGLEAL

-490 AHGLP
+490 VHGLP

-508 HLPVLARSPIGY
+508 HLPVLARNPVGY
-520 RRLVSAISQHN
+520 HRLVSAISQHN
-531 LDAGARREPAH
+531 LDAGERRDPAH
-542 DLPTLA
+542 DLPALA
-548 AALRSAPTNQTG
+548 SALRAAPTGQTG
-560 GSAGTCLILT
+560 GAAGTCLVLT
-570 GTANGPLRRALGDPR
+570 GTANGPLRRALGDPL
-585 RPSTWDLKAADAYL
+585 RPGTWDLAAAGDCL
-599 GHLADLFAAPDRG
+599 GRLTDLFAAPDRG
-612 RPLGAGSTT
+612 RLSGTSTMAGG
-621 NCPQVEGDAAVGLA
+621 PQVEGDAVVGLA
-635 VELTLDGGPTDAALT
+635 VELTLDGGPTNAALT
-650 DVLTRLAH
+650 EVLTRLAH

-685 STRLVTD
+685 ATRLVTD

-705 WLRGAQDMARLHRRR
+705 WLRGAQDMARLHRRS

-729 LASDLAF
+729 LAADLAF

-745 PDADVPEGHT
+745 PEADVPAGHT
-755 PATWLRELTR
+755 PASWLRELTR
-765 QGATRRYGTP
+765 QGAVRRYGAP

-787 ELEVIE
+787 ELDVIE

-873 IQHVYSRYGR
+873 IQYVYSRYGR
-883 DCAAQVANV
+883 ERAAQVANV

-908 GHPAGVQDTWARQMD
+908 GHPAGVQDAWAKQME
-923 RWATVR
+923 RWTSVR
-929 LGGLTGQGDEVPEPV
+929 PGGLTGQNDEVPEPV

-960 HPGGMVLCDRPVTEV
+960 HPGGMVLCGRPVTEV

-990 WDKDDCSEAGLVK
+990 WDKDDCAEAGLVK

-1022 AERGQVV
+1022 AQRGQTV
-1029 PDVVEEGELRSTQTG
+1029 PDAVTEGELRTSQSG

-1084 RLRPKTFYDIVV
+1084 RLRPQEFYDIVV

-1149 QIAVDAAGFSP
+1149 QIAVDSAGFSP

-1175 LERMDALHDRL
+1175 IERMEALHDRL
-1186 VAGMRARD
+1186 IAGMRGRG
-1194 IDEATAEE
+1194 IDESTAEK

-1268 RVLPADVNHSLAQ
+1268 RVLPADINRSLSQ
-1281 ATVERRRAQWGTG
+1281 ATVEQKGKHQVAE
-1294 PSPER
+1294 PP
-1299 AEQWRPLTPHSAV
+1299 EQWRTLTPHPAALTS
-1312 PSPLDVHDDLAVRLG
+1312 LDVHEDLAVRLG
-1327 LSPIKGL
+1327 LAPIKGL
-1334 GERVAQAIVT
+1334 GERAAQAIVA
-1344 ERRAHGPYLD
+1344 ERRAHGPYQDL
-1354 QADLARRVNLSRS
+1354 ADLARRVSLSRS
-1367 RLEALAASG
+1367 NLETLAASG
-1376 ALDSLGT
+1376 ALDSLGVE
-1383 DRRRALWAAGILS
+1383 RRRALWAAAVLS

-1404 ASRQDSGGWFQP
+1404 ASHQDPGAWFQP
-1416 TLPGTA
+1416 TLPGTVA
-1422 VGAVAPTLPTMTD
+1422 GAVAPALPAMTS
-1435 RERQAADL
+1435 REQQVADL
-1443 NLTGVSTQGSPLRSL
+1443 SLTGVSTHGSPLTLL
-1458 RPGLTADGVLRAA
+1458 RPGLSAEGVLTTA
-1471 DLSDQEHGSRVRVAG
+1471 DLSDQEHGRRVRVAG
-1486 VVTHRQRPHTATG
+1486 VITHRQRPHTASG

-1507 ETGLLNVVC
+1507 ETGLLNVAC

-1527 GRRAGALIVR
+1527 GRRAVALIVR

-1557 PGVPSTG
+1557 PGVPVTG

>member
-1 MFEGGVFPRVPAGGA
+1 
-16 VGALGA
+16 
-22 PAGVAA
+22 
-28 SVPAVSVEDAAGL
+28 
-41 LASLA
+41 
-46 AGGVLAGVVE
+46 
-56 GLLARLLVTV
+56 
-66 QDSDGEDSDADGAG
+66 
-80 ADGAGSV
+80 
-87 GGGGLFGGEPGGDAA
+87 
-102 VVAAAEG
+102 
-109 LRVVGVEEAGSTG
+109 
-122 LLGLGACGL
+122 
-131 GELAAACLTGCAELS
+131 
-146 ARPGQW
+146 
-152 GPGGQVSPVVGF
+152 
-164 EERRFNT
+164 
-171 ICLLSARLGVSRARA
+171 
-186 GQIIDHGSALMN
+186 
-198 IGFNPTEVMERC
+198 
-210 GVLDSV
+210 
-216 KASLVTRRLEDVP
+216 
-229 VPVTLAVQDQV
+229 
-240 LPQAPRRSVSQVG
+240 
-253 RDIERALIEVD
+253 
-264 PDGHTEHTRATV
+264 
-276 SRRCVSRPRPVGEG
+276 
-290 LCQAHHR
+290 
-297 LKHTPGWAPT
+297 
-307 KDQTS
+307 
-312 GDLSWHTPDK
+312 
-322 TAYQRHPDGT
+322 
-332 ITRLP
+332 
-337 LKIGP
+337 
-342 HQHLVPSTLVPTDLS
+342 
-357 KQTTPK
+357 
-363 IIDHLNTALNH
+363 
-374 THPSSGSTRLV
+374 
-385 TRGPHPR
+385 
-392 ERPGDYETTPPPKN
+392 
-406 HPHPRTSPPHQPHP
+406 
-420 TLLKHQ
+420 
-426 VPRTVMTS
+426 MTS
-434 RRRYAELHA
+434 RHRYAELHA

-456 DELASAAVELGVEAL
+456 DDLASAAVELGLEAL

-508 HLPVLARSPIGY
+508 HLPVLARNPVGY
-520 RRLVSAISQHN
+520 HRLVSAISQHN
-531 LDAGARREPAH
+531 LDAGERRDPAH
-542 DLPTLA
+542 DLPALA
-548 AALRSAPTNQTG
+548 SALRAAPTGQTG
-560 GSAGTCLILT
+560 GAAGTCLVLT
-570 GTANGPLRRALGDPR
+570 GTSNGPLRRALGDPL
-585 RPSTWDLKAADAYL
+585 RPGTWDLAAAGDCL
-599 GHLADLFAAPDRG
+599 GRLTDLFAAPDRG
-612 RPLGAGSTT
+612 RPSGTSTMAGG
-621 NCPQVEGDAAVGLA
+621 PQVEGDAVVGLA

-650 DVLTRLAH
+650 EVLTRLAH

-685 STRLVTD
+685 ATRLVTD

-705 WLRGAQDMARLHRRR
+705 WLRGAQDMARLHRRS

-729 LASDLAF
+729 LAADLAF

-745 PDADVPEGHT
+745 PEVDVPAGHT
-755 PATWLRELTR
+755 PASWLRELTR
-765 QGATRRYGTP
+765 QGAVRRYGAP

-787 ELEVIE
+787 ELDVIE

-883 DCAAQVANV
+883 DRAAQVANV

-908 GHPAGVQDTWARQMD
+908 GHCAGVQDSWARQMD
-923 RWATVR
+923 RWTTVR
-929 LGGLTGQGDEVPEPV
+929 PGGLTGQGDEVPAPV

-955 RHLGV
+955 RHLGI
-960 HPGGMVLCDRPVTEV
+960 HSGGMVLCGRPVTEV

-990 WDKDDCSEAGLVK
+990 WDKDDCAEAGLVK

-1008 LGALT
+1008 LGELT

-1022 AERGQVV
+1022 GERGQTV
-1029 PDVVEEGELRSTQTG
+1029 PDVVEEGELRTSQTG

-1084 RLRPKTFYDIVV
+1084 RLRPKEFYDIVV

-1149 QIAVDAAGFSP
+1149 QIAVDSAGFSP

-1175 LERMDALHDRL
+1175 IERMEALHDRL
-1186 VAGMRARD
+1186 IAGMRGRG
-1194 IDEATAEE
+1194 IDEITAEK

-1268 RVLPADVNHSLAQ
+1268 RILPADINRSLSQ
-1281 ATVERRRAQWGTG
+1281 ATVEQKGKHQVAE
-1294 PSPER
+1294 PP
-1299 AEQWRPLTPHSAV
+1299 EQWRTLTPHPAA
-1312 PSPLDVHDDLAVRLG
+1312 PSPLDVHEDLAVRLG
-1327 LSPIKGL
+1327 LAPIKGL
-1334 GERVAQAIVT
+1334 GERAAQAIVA
-1344 ERRAHGPYLD
+1344 ERRAHGPYRDL
-1354 QADLARRVNLSRS
+1354 ADLARRVSLSRPN
-1367 RLEALAASG
+1367 LETLAASG
-1376 ALDSLGT
+1376 ALDSLGVE
-1383 DRRRALWAAGILS
+1383 RRRALWAAAVLS
-1396 DEHGRRRG
+1396 DEHGRHRG
-1404 ASRQDSGGWFQP
+1404 ASHQDPGAWFQP
-1416 TLPGTA
+1416 TLPGTVA
-1422 VGAVAPTLPTMTD
+1422 GAVAPALPAMTS
-1435 RERQAADL
+1435 REQQVADL
-1443 NLTGVSTQGSPLRSL
+1443 SLTGVSTHGSPLTLL
-1458 RPGLTADGVLRAA
+1458 RPGLSAEGVLTTA
-1471 DLSDQEHGSRVRVAG
+1471 DLSDQEHGRRVRVAG
-1486 VVTHRQRPHTATG
+1486 VITHRQRPHTASG

-1516 RAGMWRRYRSV
+1516 RAGMWRRYRSI

-1537 GTVEKGDG
+1537 GTVERGDG
-1545 VVALMAE
+1545 VIALMAE

-1557 PGVPSTG
+1557 PGVPVTG

>member
-1 MFEGGVFPRVPAGGA
+1 
-16 VGALGA
+16 
-22 PAGVAA
+22 
-28 SVPAVSVEDAAGL
+28 
-41 LASLA
+41 
-46 AGGVLAGVVE
+46 
-56 GLLARLLVTV
+56 
-66 QDSDGEDSDADGAG
+66 
-80 ADGAGSV
+80 
-87 GGGGLFGGEPGGDAA
+87 
-102 VVAAAEG
+102 
-109 LRVVGVEEAGSTG
+109 
-122 LLGLGACGL
+122 
-131 GELAAACLTGCAELS
+131 
-146 ARPGQW
+146 
-152 GPGGQVSPVVGF
+152 
-164 EERRFNT
+164 
-171 ICLLSARLGVSRARA
+171 
-186 GQIIDHGSALMN
+186 
-198 IGFNPTEVMERC
+198 
-210 GVLDSV
+210 
-216 KASLVTRRLEDVP
+216 
-229 VPVTLAVQDQV
+229 
-240 LPQAPRRSVSQVG
+240 
-253 RDIERALIEVD
+253 
-264 PDGHTEHTRATV
+264 
-276 SRRCVSRPRPVGEG
+276 
-290 LCQAHHR
+290 
-297 LKHTPGWAPT
+297 
-307 KDQTS
+307 
-312 GDLSWHTPDK
+312 
-322 TAYQRHPDGT
+322 
-332 ITRLP
+332 
-337 LKIGP
+337 
-342 HQHLVPSTLVPTDLS
+342 
-357 KQTTPK
+357 
-363 IIDHLNTALNH
+363 
-374 THPSSGSTRLV
+374 
-385 TRGPHPR
+385 
-392 ERPGDYETTPPPKN
+392 
-406 HPHPRTSPPHQPHP
+406 
-420 TLLKHQ
+420 
-426 VPRTVMTS
+426 MTS
-434 RRRYAELHA
+434 RHRYAELHA

-456 DELASAAVELGVEAL
+456 DDLASAAVELGLEAL

-508 HLPVLARSPIGY
+508 HLPVLARNPVGY
-520 RRLVSAISQHN
+520 HRLVSAISQHN
-531 LDAGARREPAH
+531 LDAGERRDPAH
-542 DLPTLA
+542 DLPALA
-548 AALRSAPTNQTG
+548 SALRAAPTGQTG
-560 GSAGTCLILT
+560 GAAGTCLVLT
-570 GTANGPLRRALGDPR
+570 GTANGPLRRALGDPL
-585 RPSTWDLKAADAYL
+585 RPGTWDLAAAGDCL
-599 GHLADLFAAPDRG
+599 GRLTDLFAAPDRG
-612 RPLGAGSTT
+612 RPSGTSTMAGGA
-621 NCPQVEGDAAVGLA
+621 QVEGDAVVGLA

-650 DVLTRLAH
+650 EVLTRLAH

-685 STRLVTD
+685 ATRLVTD

-705 WLRGAQDMARLHRRR
+705 WLRGAQDMARLHRRS
-720 PDAVDLAAD
+720 PDAIDLAAD
-729 LASDLAF
+729 LAADLAF

-745 PDADVPEGHT
+745 PEADVPAGHT
-755 PATWLRELTR
+755 PASWLRELTR
-765 QGATRRYGTP
+765 QGAVRRYGAP
-775 QEHPRAWEVLNH
+775 QEHPRVWEVLNH
-787 ELEVIE
+787 ELDVIE

-883 DCAAQVANV
+883 DRAAQVANV

-908 GHPAGVQDTWARQMD
+908 GYSAGVQDSWARQMD
-923 RWATVR
+923 RWTTVR
-929 LGGLTGQGDEVPEPV
+929 PGGLTGQGDEVPEPV
-944 LDIAE
+944 LEIAE

-955 RHLGV
+955 RHLGI
-960 HPGGMVLCDRPVTEV
+960 HSGGMVLCGRPVTEV

-990 WDKDDCSEAGLVK
+990 WDKDDCAEAGLVK

-1008 LGALT
+1008 LGELT

-1022 AERGQVV
+1022 GERGQTV
-1029 PDVVEEGELRSTQTG
+1029 PDVVEEGELRTSQTG

-1084 RLRPKTFYDIVV
+1084 RLRPKEFYDIVV

-1123 VTYLHDSLKPAL
+1123 VTYLHDSLEPAL

-1149 QIAVDAAGFSP
+1149 QIAVDSAGFSP

-1175 LERMDALHDRL
+1175 IERMEALHDRL
-1186 VAGMRARD
+1186 IAGMRGRG
-1194 IDEATAEE
+1194 IDETTAEK

-1268 RVLPADVNHSLAQ
+1268 RVLPADINRSLSQ
-1281 ATVERRRAQWGTG
+1281 ATVEQKGKHQVAE
-1294 PSPER
+1294 PP
-1299 AEQWRPLTPHSAV
+1299 EQWRTLTPHPAA
-1312 PSPLDVHDDLAVRLG
+1312 PTPLDVHEDLAVRLG
-1327 LSPIKGL
+1327 LAPIKGL
-1334 GERVAQAIVT
+1334 GERAAQAIVA
-1344 ERRAHGPYLD
+1344 ERRAHGPYRDL
-1354 QADLARRVNLSRS
+1354 ADLARRVSLSRS
-1367 RLEALAASG
+1367 NLETLAASG
-1376 ALDSLGT
+1376 ALDSLGVE
-1383 DRRRALWAAGILS
+1383 RRRALWAAAVLS

-1404 ASRQDSGGWFQP
+1404 ASHQDPGAWFQP
-1416 TLPGTA
+1416 TLPGTVA
-1422 VGAVAPTLPTMTD
+1422 GAVAPALPAMTS
-1435 RERQAADL
+1435 REQQVADL
-1443 NLTGVSTQGSPLRSL
+1443 SLTGVSTHGSPLTLL
-1458 RPGLTADGVLRAA
+1458 RPGLSAEGVLTTA
-1471 DLSDQEHGSRVRVAG
+1471 DLSDQEHGRRVRVAG
-1486 VVTHRQRPHTATG
+1486 VITHRQRPHTASG

-1516 RAGMWRRYRSV
+1516 RAGMWRRYRSI

-1537 GTVEKGDG
+1537 GTVERGDG
-1545 VVALMAE
+1545 VIALMAE

-1557 PGVPSTG
+1557 PGVPVTG

>member
-1 MFEGGVFPRVPAGGA
+1 
-16 VGALGA
+16 
-22 PAGVAA
+22 
-28 SVPAVSVEDAAGL
+28 
-41 LASLA
+41 
-46 AGGVLAGVVE
+46 
-56 GLLARLLVTV
+56 
-66 QDSDGEDSDADGAG
+66 
-80 ADGAGSV
+80 
-87 GGGGLFGGEPGGDAA
+87 
-102 VVAAAEG
+102 
-109 LRVVGVEEAGSTG
+109 
-122 LLGLGACGL
+122 
-131 GELAAACLTGCAELS
+131 
-146 ARPGQW
+146 
-152 GPGGQVSPVVGF
+152 
-164 EERRFNT
+164 
-171 ICLLSARLGVSRARA
+171 
-186 GQIIDHGSALMN
+186 
-198 IGFNPTEVMERC
+198 
-210 GVLDSV
+210 
-216 KASLVTRRLEDVP
+216 
-229 VPVTLAVQDQV
+229 
-240 LPQAPRRSVSQVG
+240 
-253 RDIERALIEVD
+253 
-264 PDGHTEHTRATV
+264 
-276 SRRCVSRPRPVGEG
+276 
-290 LCQAHHR
+290 
-297 LKHTPGWAPT
+297 
-307 KDQTS
+307 
-312 GDLSWHTPDK
+312 
-322 TAYQRHPDGT
+322 
-332 ITRLP
+332 
-337 LKIGP
+337 
-342 HQHLVPSTLVPTDLS
+342 
-357 KQTTPK
+357 
-363 IIDHLNTALNH
+363 
-374 THPSSGSTRLV
+374 
-385 TRGPHPR
+385 
-392 ERPGDYETTPPPKN
+392 
-406 HPHPRTSPPHQPHP
+406 
-420 TLLKHQ
+420 
-426 VPRTVMTS
+426 MTS
-434 RRRYAELHA
+434 RHRYAELHA

-456 DELASAAVELGVEAL
+456 DDLASAAVELGLEAL

-508 HLPVLARSPIGY
+508 HLPVLARNPVGY
-520 RRLVSAISQHN
+520 HRLVSAISQHN
-531 LDAGARREPAH
+531 LDAGEHRDPAH
-542 DLPTLA
+542 DLPALA
-548 AALRSAPTNQTG
+548 SALRAAPTGQTG
-560 GSAGTCLILT
+560 GAAGTCLVLT
-570 GTANGPLRRALGDPR
+570 GTSNGPLRRALGDPL
-585 RPSTWDLKAADAYL
+585 RPGTWDLATAGDCL
-599 GHLADLFAAPDRG
+599 GRLTDLFAAPDRG
-612 RPLGAGSTT
+612 RLSGTSTMAGGL
-621 NCPQVEGDAAVGLA
+621 QVEGDAVVGLA

-650 DVLTRLAH
+650 EVLTRLAH

-685 STRLVTD
+685 ATRLVTD

-705 WLRGAQDMARLHRRR
+705 WLRGAQDMARLHRRS

-729 LASDLAF
+729 LAADLAF

-745 PDADVPEGHT
+745 PEADVPAGHT
-755 PATWLRELTR
+755 PASWLRELTR
-765 QGATRRYGTP
+765 QGAVRRYGAP

-787 ELEVIE
+787 ELDVIE

-883 DCAAQVANV
+883 DRAAQVANV

-908 GHPAGVQDTWARQMD
+908 GHSAGVQDSWARQMD
-923 RWATVR
+923 RWTTVR
-929 LGGLTGQGDEVPEPV
+929 PGGLTGQGDEVPAPV
-944 LDIAE
+944 LEIAE

-955 RHLGV
+955 RHLGI
-960 HPGGMVLCDRPVTEV
+960 HSGGMVLCGRPVTEV

-990 WDKDDCSEAGLVK
+990 WDKDDCAEAGLVK

-1008 LGALT
+1008 LGELT

-1022 AERGQVV
+1022 GERGQTV
-1029 PDVVEEGELRSTQTG
+1029 PDVVEEGELRTSQTG

-1084 RLRPKTFYDIVV
+1084 RLRPKEFYDIVV

-1149 QIAVDAAGFSP
+1149 QIAVDSAGFSP

-1175 LERMDALHDRL
+1175 IERMEALHDRL
-1186 VAGMRARD
+1186 IAGMRGRG
-1194 IDEATAEE
+1194 IDETTAEK

-1268 RVLPADVNHSLAQ
+1268 RVLPADINRSLSQ
-1281 ATVERRRAQWGTG
+1281 ATVEQKDKHQVAE
-1294 PSPER
+1294 PP
-1299 AEQWRPLTPHSAV
+1299 EQWRTLIPHPAA
-1312 PSPLDVHDDLAVRLG
+1312 PTPLDVHEDLAVRLG
-1327 LSPIKGL
+1327 LAPIKGL
-1334 GERVAQAIVT
+1334 GERAAQAIVA
-1344 ERRAHGPYLD
+1344 ERRAHGPYRDL
-1354 QADLARRVNLSRS
+1354 ADLARRVSLSRS
-1367 RLEALAASG
+1367 NLETLAASG
-1376 ALDSLGT
+1376 ALDSLGVE
-1383 DRRRALWAAGILS
+1383 RRRALWAAAVLS

-1404 ASRQDSGGWFQP
+1404 ASHQDPGAWFQP
-1416 TLPGTA
+1416 TLPGTVA
-1422 VGAVAPTLPTMTD
+1422 GAVAPALPAMTS
-1435 RERQAADL
+1435 REQQVADL
-1443 NLTGVSTQGSPLRSL
+1443 SLTGVSTHGSPLTLL
-1458 RPGLTADGVLRAA
+1458 RPGLSAEGVLTTA
-1471 DLSDQEHGSRVRVAG
+1471 DLSDQEHGRRVRVAG
-1486 VVTHRQRPHTATG
+1486 VITHRQRPHTASG

-1516 RAGMWRRYRSV
+1516 RAGMWRRYRSI

-1537 GTVEKGDG
+1537 GTVERGDG
-1545 VVALMAE
+1545 VIALMAE

-1557 PGVPSTG
+1557 PGVPVTG

>member
-1 MFEGGVFPRVPAGGA
+1 M
-16 VGALGA
+16 
-22 PAGVAA
+22 
-28 SVPAVSVEDAAGL
+28 
-41 LASLA
+41 
-46 AGGVLAGVVE
+46 
-56 GLLARLLVTV
+56 
-66 QDSDGEDSDADGAG
+66 
-80 ADGAGSV
+80 
-87 GGGGLFGGEPGGDAA
+87 
-102 VVAAAEG
+102 
-109 LRVVGVEEAGSTG
+109 TG
-122 LLGLGACGL
+122 
-131 GELAAACLTGCAELS
+131 
-146 ARPGQW
+146 
-152 GPGGQVSPVVGF
+152 
-164 EERRFNT
+164 
-171 ICLLSARLGVSRARA
+171 
-186 GQIIDHGSALMN
+186 
-198 IGFNPTEVMERC
+198 
-210 GVLDSV
+210 
-216 KASLVTRRLEDVP
+216 
-229 VPVTLAVQDQV
+229 
-240 LPQAPRRSVSQVG
+240 
-253 RDIERALIEVD
+253 
-264 PDGHTEHTRATV
+264 
-276 SRRCVSRPRPVGEG
+276 
-290 LCQAHHR
+290 
-297 LKHTPGWAPT
+297 
-307 KDQTS
+307 
-312 GDLSWHTPDK
+312 
-322 TAYQRHPDGT
+322 RH
-332 ITRLP
+332 
-337 LKIGP
+337 
-342 HQHLVPSTLVPTDLS
+342 
-357 KQTTPK
+357 
-363 IIDHLNTALNH
+363 
-374 THPSSGSTRLV
+374 
-385 TRGPHPR
+385 
-392 ERPGDYETTPPPKN
+392 
-406 HPHPRTSPPHQPHP
+406 
-420 TLLKHQ
+420 
-426 VPRTVMTS
+426 
-434 RRRYAELHA
+434 RYAELHA
-443 HSAYSFLDGANEP
+443 HSTYSFLDGANEP
-456 DELASAAVELGVEAL
+456 DDLASAAVELGLEAL

-490 AHGLP
+490 AYGLP

-508 HLPVLARSPIGY
+508 HLPVLARNPVGY

-531 LDAGARREPAH
+531 LDAGHRQEPAH
-542 DLPTLA
+542 DPTALA
-548 AALRSAPTNQTG
+548 SALRSDPTDQTEAAS
-560 GSAGTCLILT
+560 GSCLVLT

-585 RPSTWDLKAADAYL
+585 RPDTWDLKAADACL
-599 GHLADLFAAPDRG
+599 GHLTELFAAPDRG
-612 RPLGAGSTT
+612 RPLAAGPTT
-621 NCPQVEGDAAVGLA
+621 TAHRQVEGDAAIGLA

-650 DVLTRLAH
+650 DALTRLAH
-658 DHRLPLVATGAVRC
+658 THRLPLVATGAVRC
-672 ARPADARLADVLT
+672 ARPIDARLADVLT
-685 STRLVTD
+685 ATRLVTD

-705 WLRGAQDMARLHRRR
+705 WLRGAQDMALLHRRC
-720 PDAVDLAAD
+720 PEAVDLAAE

-736 DLSLIAPDL
+736 DLALIAPEL

-755 PATWLRELTR
+755 PASWLRELTR

-803 VHSIV
+803 VHAIV
-808 EFCRQSGILCQGRGS
+808 EFCAQSGILCQGRGS

-836 AVDAVRHQMLFER
+836 AVDAVRHRMLFER

-883 DCAAQVANV
+883 ERAAQVANV

-908 GHPAGVQDTWARQMD
+908 GHPAGVQDAWAKHME
-923 RWATVR
+923 RWTSVR
-929 LGGLTGQGDEVPEPV
+929 PGGLTGQSDEVPEPV
-944 LDIAE
+944 IDIAE

-960 HPGGMVLCDRPVTEV
+960 HPGGMVLCGRPVTEV

-981 AMDNRSVLQ
+981 AMDDRSVLQ
-990 WDKDDCSEAGLVK
+990 WDKDDCAEAGLVK

-1022 AERGQVV
+1022 AQRGQTV
-1029 PDVVEEGELRSTQTG
+1029 PDAVTEGELRTSQSG

-1084 RLRPKTFYDIVV
+1084 RLRPQEFYDIVV

-1109 AVNPYIRRRLKREE
+1109 AVSPYIRRRLKREE
-1123 VTYLHDSLKPAL
+1123 VTYLHESLKPAL
-1135 AKTLG
+1135 TKTLG

-1160 AEADTLRQAMGAKRS
+1160 AEADSLRQAMGAKRS
-1175 LERMDALHDRL
+1175 IERMDALRDKL
-1186 VAGMRARD
+1186 IAGMRTQG
-1194 IDEATAEE
+1194 IDAPTAET

-1233 KVRKPEDF
+1233 KARKPEDF

-1268 RVLPADVNHSLAQ
+1268 RVLPADINRSLVQ
-1281 ATVERRRAQWGTG
+1281 ATVERREDHQEAGHSDQWE
-1294 PSPER
+1294 PL
-1299 AEQWRPLTPHSAV
+1299 RPDPAALS
-1312 PSPLDVHDDLAVRLG
+1312 SLDVHDDLAVRLG
-1327 LSPIKGL
+1327 LAPIKGL
-1334 GERVAQAIVT
+1334 GERSAQAIVT
-1344 ERRAHGPYLD
+1344 ERRAHGPYQDL
-1354 QADLARRVNLSRS
+1354 ADLARRVSLSRS
-1367 RLEALAASG
+1367 RLESLAVSG
-1376 ALDSLGT
+1376 ALDSLGVE
-1383 DRRRALWAAGILS
+1383 RRQALWAAGVLS

-1404 ASRQDSGGWFQP
+1404 VSRRGQGAWYQP

-1422 VGAVAPTLPTMTD
+1422 VGAQAPTLPIMTD

-1443 NLTGVSTQGSPLRSL
+1443 SLTGVSTQGSPLKLL
-1458 RPGLTADGVLRAA
+1458 RPLLADDGVLSAA
-1471 DLSDQEHGSRVRVAG
+1471 DLADQEHGSRVRVAG
-1486 VVTHRQRPHTATG
+1486 VVTHRQRPHTASG

-1516 RAGMWRRYRSV
+1516 RAGMWRRYRSI
-1527 GRRAGALIVR
+1527 GRRAVALIVR

-1545 VVALMAE
+1545 VVALMADR
-1552 HLQAL
+1552 LQVL
-1557 PGVPSTG
+1557 PGVPGTG

>member
-1 MFEGGVFPRVPAGGA
+1 
-16 VGALGA
+16 
-22 PAGVAA
+22 
-28 SVPAVSVEDAAGL
+28 
-41 LASLA
+41 
-46 AGGVLAGVVE
+46 
-56 GLLARLLVTV
+56 
-66 QDSDGEDSDADGAG
+66 
-80 ADGAGSV
+80 
-87 GGGGLFGGEPGGDAA
+87 
-102 VVAAAEG
+102 
-109 LRVVGVEEAGSTG
+109 
-122 LLGLGACGL
+122 
-131 GELAAACLTGCAELS
+131 
-146 ARPGQW
+146 
-152 GPGGQVSPVVGF
+152 
-164 EERRFNT
+164 
-171 ICLLSARLGVSRARA
+171 
-186 GQIIDHGSALMN
+186 
-198 IGFNPTEVMERC
+198 
-210 GVLDSV
+210 
-216 KASLVTRRLEDVP
+216 
-229 VPVTLAVQDQV
+229 
-240 LPQAPRRSVSQVG
+240 
-253 RDIERALIEVD
+253 
-264 PDGHTEHTRATV
+264 
-276 SRRCVSRPRPVGEG
+276 
-290 LCQAHHR
+290 
-297 LKHTPGWAPT
+297 
-307 KDQTS
+307 
-312 GDLSWHTPDK
+312 
-322 TAYQRHPDGT
+322 
-332 ITRLP
+332 
-337 LKIGP
+337 
-342 HQHLVPSTLVPTDLS
+342 
-357 KQTTPK
+357 
-363 IIDHLNTALNH
+363 
-374 THPSSGSTRLV
+374 
-385 TRGPHPR
+385 
-392 ERPGDYETTPPPKN
+392 
-406 HPHPRTSPPHQPHP
+406 
-420 TLLKHQ
+420 
-426 VPRTVMTS
+426 MTS
-434 RRRYAELHA
+434 RHRYAELHA

-456 DELASAAVELGVEAL
+456 DDLASAAVELGLEAL

-508 HLPVLARSPIGY
+508 HLPVLARNPVGY
-520 RRLVSAISQHN
+520 HRLVSAISQHN
-531 LDAGARREPAH
+531 LDAGEHRDPAH
-542 DLPTLA
+542 DLPALA
-548 AALRSAPTNQTG
+548 SALRAAPTGQTG
-560 GSAGTCLILT
+560 GAAGTCLVLT
-570 GTANGPLRRALGDPR
+570 GTSNGPLRRALGDPL
-585 RPSTWDLKAADAYL
+585 RPGTWDLATAGDCL
-599 GHLADLFAAPDRG
+599 GRLTDLFAAPDRG
-612 RPLGAGSTT
+612 RLSGTSTMAGG
-621 NCPQVEGDAAVGLA
+621 PQVEGDAVVGLA

-650 DVLTRLAH
+650 EVLTRLAH

-685 STRLVTD
+685 ATRLVTD

-705 WLRGAQDMARLHRRR
+705 WLRGAQDMARLHRRS

-729 LASDLAF
+729 LAADLAF

-745 PDADVPEGHT
+745 PEADVPAGHT
-755 PATWLRELTR
+755 PASWLRELTR
-765 QGATRRYGTP
+765 QGAVRRYGAP

-787 ELEVIE
+787 ELDVIE

-883 DCAAQVANV
+883 DRAAQVANV

-908 GHPAGVQDTWARQMD
+908 GHCAGVQDSWARQMD
-923 RWATVR
+923 RWTTVR
-929 LGGLTGQGDEVPEPV
+929 PGGLTGQGDEVPAPV
-944 LDIAE
+944 LEIAE

-955 RHLGV
+955 RHLGI
-960 HPGGMVLCDRPVTEV
+960 HSGGMVLCGRPVTEV

-990 WDKDDCSEAGLVK
+990 WDKDDCAEAGLVK

-1008 LGALT
+1008 LGELT

-1022 AERGQVV
+1022 GERGQTV
-1029 PDVVEEGELRSTQTG
+1029 PDVVEEGELRTSQTG

-1084 RLRPKTFYDIVV
+1084 RLRPKEFYDIVV

-1149 QIAVDAAGFSP
+1149 QIAVDSAGFSP

-1175 LERMDALHDRL
+1175 IERMEALHDRL
-1186 VAGMRARD
+1186 IAGMRGRG
-1194 IDEATAEE
+1194 IDETTAEK

-1268 RVLPADVNHSLAQ
+1268 RVLPADINRSLSQ
-1281 ATVERRRAQWGTG
+1281 ATVEQKDKHQVAE
-1294 PSPER
+1294 PP
-1299 AEQWRPLTPHSAV
+1299 EQWRTLTPHPAA
-1312 PSPLDVHDDLAVRLG
+1312 PTPLDVHEDLAVRLG
-1327 LSPIKGL
+1327 LAPIKGL
-1334 GERVAQAIVT
+1334 GERAAQAIVA
-1344 ERRAHGPYLD
+1344 ERRAHGPYRDL
-1354 QADLARRVNLSRS
+1354 ADLARRVSLSRS
-1367 RLEALAASG
+1367 NLETLAASG
-1376 ALDSLGT
+1376 ALDSLGVE
-1383 DRRRALWAAGILS
+1383 RRRALWAAAVLS

-1404 ASRQDSGGWFQP
+1404 ASHQDPGAWFQP
-1416 TLPGTA
+1416 TLPGTVA
-1422 VGAVAPTLPTMTD
+1422 GAVAPALPAMTS
-1435 RERQAADL
+1435 REQQVADL
-1443 NLTGVSTQGSPLRSL
+1443 SLTGVSTHGSPLTLL
-1458 RPGLTADGVLRAA
+1458 RPGLSAEGVLTTA
-1471 DLSDQEHGSRVRVAG
+1471 DLSDQEHGRRVRVAG
-1486 VVTHRQRPHTATG
+1486 VITHRQRPHTASG

-1516 RAGMWRRYRSV
+1516 RAGMWRRYRSI

-1537 GTVEKGDG
+1537 GTVERGDG
-1545 VVALMAE
+1545 VIALMAE

-1557 PGVPSTG
+1557 PGVPVTG

>member
-1 MFEGGVFPRVPAGGA
+1 
-16 VGALGA
+16 
-22 PAGVAA
+22 
-28 SVPAVSVEDAAGL
+28 
-41 LASLA
+41 
-46 AGGVLAGVVE
+46 
-56 GLLARLLVTV
+56 
-66 QDSDGEDSDADGAG
+66 
-80 ADGAGSV
+80 
-87 GGGGLFGGEPGGDAA
+87 
-102 VVAAAEG
+102 
-109 LRVVGVEEAGSTG
+109 
-122 LLGLGACGL
+122 
-131 GELAAACLTGCAELS
+131 
-146 ARPGQW
+146 
-152 GPGGQVSPVVGF
+152 
-164 EERRFNT
+164 
-171 ICLLSARLGVSRARA
+171 
-186 GQIIDHGSALMN
+186 
-198 IGFNPTEVMERC
+198 
-210 GVLDSV
+210 
-216 KASLVTRRLEDVP
+216 
-229 VPVTLAVQDQV
+229 
-240 LPQAPRRSVSQVG
+240 
-253 RDIERALIEVD
+253 
-264 PDGHTEHTRATV
+264 
-276 SRRCVSRPRPVGEG
+276 
-290 LCQAHHR
+290 
-297 LKHTPGWAPT
+297 
-307 KDQTS
+307 
-312 GDLSWHTPDK
+312 
-322 TAYQRHPDGT
+322 
-332 ITRLP
+332 
-337 LKIGP
+337 
-342 HQHLVPSTLVPTDLS
+342 
-357 KQTTPK
+357 
-363 IIDHLNTALNH
+363 
-374 THPSSGSTRLV
+374 
-385 TRGPHPR
+385 
-392 ERPGDYETTPPPKN
+392 
-406 HPHPRTSPPHQPHP
+406 
-420 TLLKHQ
+420 
-426 VPRTVMTS
+426 MTS
-434 RRRYAELHA
+434 RHRYAELHA

-456 DELASAAVELGVEAL
+456 DDLASAAVELGLEAL

-490 AHGLP
+490 VHGLP

-508 HLPVLARSPIGY
+508 HLPVLARNPVGY
-520 RRLVSAISQHN
+520 HRLVSAISQHN
-531 LDAGARREPAH
+531 LDAGERRDPAH
-542 DLPTLA
+542 DLPALA
-548 AALRSAPTNQTG
+548 SALRAAPTGQTG
-560 GSAGTCLILT
+560 GAAGTCLVLT
-570 GTANGPLRRALGDPR
+570 GTSNGPLRRALGDPL
-585 RPSTWDLKAADAYL
+585 RPGTWDLAAAGDCL
-599 GHLADLFAAPDRG
+599 GRLTDLFAAPDRG
-612 RPLGAGSTT
+612 RPSGTSTMAGG
-621 NCPQVEGDAAVGLA
+621 PQVEGDAVVGLA

-650 DVLTRLAH
+650 EVLTRLAH

-685 STRLVTD
+685 ATRLVTD

-705 WLRGAQDMARLHRRR
+705 WLRGAQDMARLHRRS

-729 LASDLAF
+729 LAADLAF

-745 PDADVPEGHT
+745 PEADVPAGHT
-755 PATWLRELTR
+755 PASWLRELTR
-765 QGATRRYGTP
+765 QGAVRRYGAP

-787 ELEVIE
+787 ELDVIE

-883 DCAAQVANV
+883 DRAAQVANV

-908 GHPAGVQDTWARQMD
+908 GHCAGVQDSWARQMD
-923 RWATVR
+923 RWTTVR
-929 LGGLTGQGDEVPEPV
+929 PGGLTGQGDEVPAPV

-955 RHLGV
+955 RHLGI
-960 HPGGMVLCDRPVTEV
+960 HSGGMVLCGRPVTEV

-981 AMDNRSVLQ
+981 AMDDRSVLQ
-990 WDKDDCSEAGLVK
+990 WDKDDCAEAGLVK

-1008 LGALT
+1008 LGELT

-1022 AERGQVV
+1022 GERGQTV
-1029 PDVVEEGELRSTQTG
+1029 PDVVEEGELRTSQTG

-1084 RLRPKTFYDIVV
+1084 RLRPKEFYDIVV

-1149 QIAVDAAGFSP
+1149 QIAVDSAGFSP

-1175 LERMDALHDRL
+1175 IERMEALHDRL
-1186 VAGMRARD
+1186 IAGMRGRG
-1194 IDEATAEE
+1194 IDESTAEK

-1268 RVLPADVNHSLAQ
+1268 RVLPADINRSLSQ
-1281 ATVERRRAQWGTG
+1281 ATVEQKGKHQVAE
-1294 PSPER
+1294 PP
-1299 AEQWRPLTPHSAV
+1299 EQWRTLTPHPAALTS
-1312 PSPLDVHDDLAVRLG
+1312 LDVHEDLAVRLG
-1327 LSPIKGL
+1327 LAPIKGL
-1334 GERVAQAIVT
+1334 GERAAQAIVA
-1344 ERRAHGPYLD
+1344 ERRAHGPYRDL
-1354 QADLARRVNLSRS
+1354 ADLARRVSLSRS
-1367 RLEALAASG
+1367 NLETLAASG
-1376 ALDSLGT
+1376 ALDSLGVE
-1383 DRRRALWAAGILS
+1383 RRRALWAAAVLS

-1404 ASRQDSGGWFQP
+1404 ASHQDPGAWFQH
-1416 TLPGTA
+1416 TLPGTIA
-1422 VGAVAPTLPTMTD
+1422 GAVAPALPAMTS
-1435 RERQAADL
+1435 REQQVADL
-1443 NLTGVSTQGSPLRSL
+1443 SLTGVSTHGSPLTLL
-1458 RPGLTADGVLRAA
+1458 RPGLSAEGVLTTA
-1471 DLSDQEHGSRVRVAG
+1471 DLSDQEHGRRVRVAG
-1486 VVTHRQRPHTATG
+1486 VVTHRQRPHTASG

-1516 RAGMWRRYRSV
+1516 RAGMWRRYRSI

-1537 GTVEKGDG
+1537 GTVERGDG
-1545 VVALMAE
+1545 VIALMAE

-1557 PGVPSTG
+1557 PGVPVTG